1 MRCQQAK
8 YFCMKK
14 KLSKLKLFLWVTLI
28 LSGSLVFIWT
38 SLPSFLESGFR
49 KFARDSGFNLHSII
63 INEITPW
70 GSRVSGLG
78 SDFSEGNLS
87 LQQLDLRYDPT
98 QLVKGQL
105 RAVSLT
111 SPSVEI
117 DLDALLDRLGEV
129 KHANT
134 NHNDLRIQIDELLN
148 NPPVQYLRFRDLDV
162 SLNRVDTI
170 ARSHWDIEGDFHPR
184 LAQLR
189 IDGNLTGLPWQ
200 GDLTLVQEGSDLFLG
215 ASLQFSDLST
225 MLKSVK
231 TVSELFDEENSMNF
245 EKWLEIEKGVA
256 KARWTGRL
264 EDDGIMDQFLELNA
278 TELIC
283 RAMGL
288 TLQVP
293 QAILFVTPRNS
304 GRIEANFYANL
315 NWGEN
320 LEMRGL
326 KLAGSIE
333 EGQPNLSIRVQRLRT
348 QGVLP
353 QAELFGLVVDGI
365 EFAENEMGELLGVRK
380 ASLRFSSLHLEEGMY
395 NLYDGE
401 IDIEWLGED
410 RFQIELRKGNG
421 SVPTLGLNLQDIR
434 FSGEIALDS
443 LPKLS
448 AKQRFSVDEIFLGE
462 DQKIDDFSIEF
473 KSDSLERFELSE
485 LKMLANDFQFSLS
498 PANLIIEL
506 PESSPGRLDLSF
518 LDSELSFDDFSD
530 LFVKKIQGN
539 IKFNGLDPLDTNGS
553 QSIRFDLHA
562 GEQVLESGQI
572 KFEVFPSGEKVIKEL
587 EIHAL
592 GGTLALEETKLI
604 EGFEDFELKVL
615 ATGLDAQQIINCF
628 EDLDARMEG
637 NLSGLLT
644 IRNDPSLGWDFYG
657 GSLSLDSSETAKL
670 FLNTH
675 GMLTEGLDHESSE
688 YKNMYLLERALEDL
702 NLYGLNIMFKLLDAG
717 ERVVEMNVR
726 GESEVDGKNISVEY
740 RPKIMG
746 GLDALLQ
753 QADLSKWGGVP

>member
-1 MRCQQAK
+1 
-8 YFCMKK
+8 
-14 KLSKLKLFLWVTLI
+14 
-28 LSGSLVFIWT
+28 
-38 SLPSFLESGFR
+38 
-49 KFARDSGFNLHSII
+49 
-63 INEITPW
+63 
-70 GSRVSGLG
+70 
-78 SDFSEGNLS
+78 
-87 LQQLDLRYDPT
+87 
-98 QLVKGQL
+98 L

-111 SPSVEI
+111 SPLLEI
-117 DLDALLDRLGEV
+117 DIDAILERLEGIEN
-129 KHANT
+129 ANT
-134 NHNDLRIQIDELLN
+134 DSKIQADELLS
-148 NPPVQYLRFRDLDV
+148 NPPVQHLRFRDLEL
-162 SLNRVDTI
+162 SFNRVDTI
-170 ARSHWDIEGDFHPR
+170 ARSQWDIEGDFHPG

-189 IDGNLTGLPWQ
+189 LDGNLTGLPWQ

-215 ASLQFSDLST
+215 ASLQFSDLS
-225 MLKSVK
+225 KIFNSVK
-231 TVSELFDEENSMNF
+231 TVSELFDDENSVNF

-256 KARWTGRL
+256 RARWTGRL
-264 EDDGIMDQFLELNA
+264 ENDGIMDQFIELNA
-278 TELIC
+278 TELVC

-288 TLQVP
+288 TLQIP
-293 QAILFVTPRNS
+293 QAILFVTPHIS
-304 GRIEANFYANL
+304 GRTEANFYANL

-320 LEMRGL
+320 LEVRGL
-326 KLAGSIE
+326 KLAGSLVD
-333 EGQPNLSIRVQRLRT
+333 GQPNLNVRVQRLRT

-365 EFAENEMGELLGVRK
+365 EFAENEMGEFLGVRK

-421 SVPTLGLNLQDIR
+421 SVPTLGLNLQGMR

-443 LPKLS
+443 LPRLS
-448 AKQRFSVDEIFLGE
+448 AEQRFSVDEIFLGE

-485 LKMLANDFQFSLS
+485 LNMLVNDFQFSLS
-498 PANLIIEL
+498 PANLIIEI
-506 PESSPGRLDLSF
+506 PESSQGRLDLSF
-518 LDSELSFDDFSD
+518 LDAELKFDDFSG
-530 LFVKKIQGN
+530 LALKKIQGN
-539 IKFNGLDPLDTNGS
+539 IKFNSLDPLDTNGS
-553 QSIRFDLHA
+553 QSVRFDLNA

-572 KFEVFPSGEKVIKEL
+572 KFEVLPNGEQVIKEL
-587 EIHAL
+587 EIHAF

-615 ATGLDAQQIINCF
+615 AKGLDAQQIISCF

-637 NLSGLLT
+637 NLSGILT

-675 GMLTEGLDHESSE
+675 GMLTEGLDDESSE

-702 NLYGLNIMFKLLDAG
+702 NLNGLNIMFKLLDAG
-717 ERVVEMNVR
+717 ERIVEMNVR
-726 GESEVDGKNISVEY
+726 GESEVDGKDISVEY

-753 QADLSKWGGVP
+753 QADLSKWGVEP

>member
-1 MRCQQAK
+1 M
-8 YFCMKK
+8 
-14 KLSKLKLFLWVTLI
+14 
-28 LSGSLVFIWT
+28 VFVLT
-38 SLPSFLESGFR
+38 SLPSFLESGIR
-49 KFARDSGFNLHSII
+49 KFARDSGINLHSII
-63 INEITPW
+63 IDEITPW
-70 GSRVSGLG
+70 SSRVSGLS
-78 SDFSEGNLS
+78 SDFQEGKFS

-98 QLVKGQL
+98 QLAQGQL

-111 SPSVEI
+111 SPLLELDI
-117 DLDALLDRLGEV
+117 DAILERLEGIEN
-129 KHANT
+129 ANT
-134 NHNDLRIQIDELLN
+134 DSKIQADELLS
-148 NPPVQYLRFRDLDV
+148 NPPVQHLRFRDLEL
-162 SLNRVDTI
+162 SFNRVDTI
-170 ARSHWDIEGDFHPR
+170 ALSQWDIEGDFHPG

-189 IDGNLTGLPWQ
+189 LDGNLTGLPWQ

-215 ASLQFSDLST
+215 ASLQFSDLS
-225 MLKSVK
+225 KIFNSVK
-231 TVSELFDEENSMNF
+231 TVSELFDDENSVNF
-245 EKWLEIEKGVA
+245 EKWLEIEQGVA
-256 KARWTGRL
+256 RARWTGRL
-264 EDDGIMDQFLELNA
+264 ENDGIMDQFIELNA
-278 TELIC
+278 TELVC

-288 TLQVP
+288 TLQIP
-293 QAILFVTPRNS
+293 QAILFVTPHIS
-304 GRIEANFYANL
+304 GRTEANFYANL

-320 LEMRGL
+320 LEVRGL
-326 KLAGSIE
+326 KLAGSLVD
-333 EGQPNLSIRVQRLRT
+333 GQPNLNVRVQRLRT

-365 EFAENEMGELLGVRK
+365 EFAENEMGEFLGVRK

-421 SVPTLGLNLQDIR
+421 SVPTLGLNLQGMR

-443 LPKLS
+443 LPRLS
-448 AKQRFSVDEIFLGE
+448 AEQRFSVDEIFLGE

-485 LKMLANDFQFSLS
+485 LNMLVNDFQFSLS
-498 PANLIIEL
+498 PANLIIEI
-506 PESSPGRLDLSF
+506 PESSQGRLDLSF
-518 LDSELSFDDFSD
+518 LDAELKFDDFSD
-530 LFVKKIQGN
+530 LALKKIQGN
-539 IKFNGLDPLDTNGS
+539 IKFNSLDPLDTNGS
-553 QSIRFDLHA
+553 QSVRFDLNA

-572 KFEVFPSGEKVIKEL
+572 KFEVLPNGEQVIKEL
-587 EIHAL
+587 EIHAF

-615 ATGLDAQQIINCF
+615 AKGLDAQQIISCF

-637 NLSGLLT
+637 NLSGILT
-644 IRNDPSLGWDFYG
+644 IRKDPSLGWDFYG

-675 GMLTEGLDHESSE
+675 GMLTEGLDDESSE

-702 NLYGLNIMFKLLDAG
+702 NLNGLNIMFKLLDAG
-717 ERVVEMNVR
+717 ERIVEMNVR
-726 GESEVDGKNISVEY
+726 GESEVDGKDISVEY

-753 QADLSKWGGVP
+753 QADLSKWGVEP

>member
-1 MRCQQAK
+1 
-8 YFCMKK
+8 MKK
-14 KLSKLKLFLWVTLI
+14 RVSKLKLFLWVTLI
-28 LSGSLVFIWT
+28 LSGSLVFVLT
-38 SLPSFLESGFR
+38 SLPSFLESGIR
-49 KFARDSGFNLHSII
+49 KFARDSGINLHSII
-63 INEITPW
+63 IDEITPW
-70 GSRVSGLG
+70 SSRVSGLS
-78 SDFSEGNLS
+78 SDFQEGKFS

-98 QLVKGQL
+98 QLAQGQL

-111 SPSVEI
+111 SPLLEI
-117 DLDALLDRLGEV
+117 DIDAILERLEGIEN
-129 KHANT
+129 ANT
-134 NHNDLRIQIDELLN
+134 DSKIQADELLS
-148 NPPVQYLRFRDLDV
+148 NPPVQHLRFRDLEL
-162 SLNRVDTI
+162 SFNRVDTI
-170 ARSHWDIEGDFHPR
+170 ARSQWDIEGDFHPG

-189 IDGNLTGLPWQ
+189 LDGNLTGLPWQ

-215 ASLQFSDLST
+215 ASLQFSDLS
-225 MLKSVK
+225 KIFNSVK
-231 TVSELFDEENSMNF
+231 TVSELFDDENSVNF
-245 EKWLEIEKGVA
+245 EKWLEIEQGVA
-256 KARWTGRL
+256 RARWTGRL
-264 EDDGIMDQFLELNA
+264 ENDGIMDQFIELNA
-278 TELIC
+278 TELVC

-288 TLQVP
+288 TLQIP
-293 QAILFVTPRNS
+293 QAILFVTPHIS
-304 GRIEANFYANL
+304 GRTEANFYANL

-320 LEMRGL
+320 LEVRGL
-326 KLAGSIE
+326 KLAGSLVD
-333 EGQPNLSIRVQRLRT
+333 GQPNLNVRVQRLRT

-365 EFAENEMGELLGVRK
+365 EFAENEMGEFLGVRK

-421 SVPTLGLNLQDIR
+421 SVPTLGLNLQGMR

-443 LPKLS
+443 LPRLS
-448 AKQRFSVDEIFLGE
+448 AEQRFSVDEIFLGE

-485 LKMLANDFQFSLS
+485 LNMLVNDFQFSLS
-498 PANLIIEL
+498 PANLIIEI
-506 PESSPGRLDLSF
+506 PESSQGRLDLSF
-518 LDSELSFDDFSD
+518 LDAELKFDDFSD
-530 LFVKKIQGN
+530 LALKKIQGN
-539 IKFNGLDPLDTNGS
+539 IKFNSLDPLDTNGS
-553 QSIRFDLHA
+553 QSVRFDLHA

-572 KFEVFPSGEKVIKEL
+572 KFEVLPNGEQVIKEL
-587 EIHAL
+587 EIHAF

-615 ATGLDAQQIINCF
+615 AKGLDAQQIISCF

-637 NLSGLLT
+637 NLSGILT

-657 GSLSLDSSETAKL
+657 GSLSLDSSERAKL

-675 GMLTEGLDHESSE
+675 GMLTEGLDDESSE

-702 NLYGLNIMFKLLDAG
+702 NLNGLNIMFKLLDAG
-717 ERVVEMNVR
+717 ERIVEMNVR
-726 GESEVDGKNISVEY
+726 GESEVDGKDISVEY

-753 QADLSKWGGVP
+753 QADLSKWGVEP

>member
-1 MRCQQAK
+1 
-8 YFCMKK
+8 MKK
-14 KLSKLKLFLWVTLI
+14 RVSKLKLFLWVTLI
-28 LSGSLVFIWT
+28 LSGSLVFVLT
-38 SLPSFLESGFR
+38 SLPSFLESGIR
-49 KFARDSGFNLHSII
+49 KFARDSGINLHSII
-63 INEITPW
+63 IDEITPW
-70 GSRVSGLG
+70 SSRVSGLS
-78 SDFSEGNLS
+78 SDFQEGKFS

-98 QLVKGQL
+98 QLAQGQL

-111 SPSVEI
+111 SPLLEI
-117 DLDALLDRLGEV
+117 DIDAILERLEGIEN
-129 KHANT
+129 ANT
-134 NHNDLRIQIDELLN
+134 DSKIQADELLS
-148 NPPVQYLRFRDLDV
+148 NPPVQHLRFRDLEL
-162 SLNRVDTI
+162 SFNRVDTI
-170 ARSHWDIEGDFHPR
+170 ALSQWDIEGDFHPG

-189 IDGNLTGLPWQ
+189 LDGNLTGLPWQ

-215 ASLQFSDLST
+215 ASLQFSDLSKI
-225 MLKSVK
+225 LNSVK
-231 TVSELFDEENSMNF
+231 TVSELFDDENSVNF
-245 EKWLEIEKGVA
+245 EKWLEIEQGVA
-256 KARWTGRL
+256 RARWTGRL
-264 EDDGIMDQFLELNA
+264 ENDGIMDQFIELNA
-278 TELIC
+278 TELVC

-288 TLQVP
+288 TLQIP
-293 QAILFVTPRNS
+293 QAILFVTPHIS
-304 GRIEANFYANL
+304 GRTEANFYANL

-320 LEMRGL
+320 LEVRGL
-326 KLAGSIE
+326 KLAGSLVD
-333 EGQPNLSIRVQRLRT
+333 GQPNLNVRVQRLRT

-365 EFAENEMGELLGVRK
+365 EFAENEMGEFLGVRK

-421 SVPTLGLNLQDIR
+421 SVPTLGLNLQGMR

-443 LPKLS
+443 LPRLS
-448 AKQRFSVDEIFLGE
+448 AEQRFSVDEIFLGE

-485 LKMLANDFQFSLS
+485 LNMLVNDFQFSLS
-498 PANLIIEL
+498 PANLIIEI
-506 PESSPGRLDLSF
+506 PESSQGRLDLSF
-518 LDSELSFDDFSD
+518 LDAELKFDDFSD
-530 LFVKKIQGN
+530 LALKKIQGN
-539 IKFNGLDPLDTNGS
+539 IKFNSLDPLDTNGS
-553 QSIRFDLHA
+553 QSVRFDLNA

-572 KFEVFPSGEKVIKEL
+572 KFEVLPNGEQVIKEL
-587 EIHAL
+587 EIHAF

-615 ATGLDAQQIINCF
+615 AKGLDAQQIINCF

-637 NLSGLLT
+637 NLSGILT
-644 IRNDPSLGWDFYG
+644 IRKDPSLGWDFYG

-675 GMLTEGLDHESSE
+675 GMLTEGLDDESSE

-702 NLYGLNIMFKLLDAG
+702 NLNGLNIMFKLLDAG
-717 ERVVEMNVR
+717 ERIVEMNVR
-726 GESEVDGKNISVEY
+726 GESEVDGKDISVEY

-753 QADLSKWGGVP
+753 QADLSKWGVEP

>member
-1 MRCQQAK
+1 
-8 YFCMKK
+8 MKK
-14 KLSKLKLFLWVTLI
+14 RVSKLKLFLWVTLI
-28 LSGSLVFIWT
+28 LSGSLVFVLT
-38 SLPSFLESGFR
+38 SLPSFLESGIR
-49 KFARDSGFNLHSII
+49 KFARDSGINLHSII
-63 INEITPW
+63 IDEITPW
-70 GSRVSGLG
+70 SSRVSGLS
-78 SDFSEGNLS
+78 SDFQEGKFS

-98 QLVKGQL
+98 QLAQGQL

-111 SPSVEI
+111 SPLLELDI
-117 DLDALLDRLGEV
+117 DAILERLEGIEN
-129 KHANT
+129 ANS
-134 NHNDLRIQIDELLN
+134 DSKIQADELLS
-148 NPPVQYLRFRDLDV
+148 NPPVQHLRFRDLEL
-162 SLNRVDTI
+162 SFNRVDTI
-170 ARSHWDIEGDFHPR
+170 ALSQWDIEGDFHPG

-189 IDGNLTGLPWQ
+189 LDGNLTGLPWQ

-215 ASLQFSDLST
+215 ASLQFSDLS
-225 MLKSVK
+225 KIFNSVK
-231 TVSELFDEENSMNF
+231 TVSELFDDENSVNF
-245 EKWLEIEKGVA
+245 EKWLEIEQGVA
-256 KARWTGRL
+256 RARWTGRL
-264 EDDGIMDQFLELNA
+264 ENDGIMDQFIELNA
-278 TELIC
+278 TELVC

-288 TLQVP
+288 TLQIP
-293 QAILFVTPRNS
+293 QAILFVTPHIS
-304 GRIEANFYANL
+304 GRTEANFYANL

-320 LEMRGL
+320 LEVRGL
-326 KLAGSIE
+326 KLAGSLVD
-333 EGQPNLSIRVQRLRT
+333 GQPNLNVRVQRLRT

-365 EFAENEMGELLGVRK
+365 EFAENEMGEFLGVRK

-421 SVPTLGLNLQDIR
+421 SVPTLGLNLQGMR

-443 LPKLS
+443 LPRLS
-448 AKQRFSVDEIFLGE
+448 AEQRFSVDEIFLGE

-485 LKMLANDFQFSLS
+485 LNMLVNDFQFSLS
-498 PANLIIEL
+498 PANLIIEI
-506 PESSPGRLDLSF
+506 PESSQGRLDLSF
-518 LDSELSFDDFSD
+518 LDAELKFDDFSD
-530 LFVKKIQGN
+530 LALKKIQGN
-539 IKFNGLDPLDTNGS
+539 IKFNSLDPLDTNGS
-553 QSIRFDLHA
+553 QSVRFDLHA

-572 KFEVFPSGEKVIKEL
+572 KFEVLPNGEQVIKEL
-587 EIHAL
+587 EIHAF

-615 ATGLDAQQIINCF
+615 AKGLDAQQIISCF

-637 NLSGLLT
+637 NLSGILT
-644 IRNDPSLGWDFYG
+644 IRKDPSLGWDFYG

-675 GMLTEGLDHESSE
+675 GMLTEGLDDESSE

-702 NLYGLNIMFKLLDAG
+702 NLNGLNIMFKLLDAG
-717 ERVVEMNVR
+717 ERIVEMNVR
-726 GESEVDGKNISVEY
+726 GESEVDGKDISVEY

-753 QADLSKWGGVP
+753 QADLSKWGVEP

>member
-1 MRCQQAK
+1 
-8 YFCMKK
+8 MKK
-14 KLSKLKLFLWVTLI
+14 RVSKLKLFLWVTLI
-28 LSGSLVFIWT
+28 LSGSLVFVLT
-38 SLPSFLESGFR
+38 SLPSFLESGIR
-49 KFARDSGFNLHSII
+49 KFARDSGINLHSII
-63 INEITPW
+63 IDEITPW
-70 GSRVSGLG
+70 SSRVSGLS
-78 SDFSEGNLS
+78 SDFQEGKFS

-98 QLVKGQL
+98 QLAQGQL

-111 SPSVEI
+111 SPLLEI
-117 DLDALLDRLGEV
+117 DIDAILERLEGIEN
-129 KHANT
+129 ANT
-134 NHNDLRIQIDELLN
+134 DSKIQADELLS
-148 NPPVQYLRFRDLDV
+148 NPPVQHLRFRDLEL
-162 SLNRVDTI
+162 SFNRVDTI
-170 ARSHWDIEGDFHPR
+170 ARSQWDIEGDFHPG

-189 IDGNLTGLPWQ
+189 LDGNLTGLPWQ

-215 ASLQFSDLST
+215 ASLQFSDLS
-225 MLKSVK
+225 KIFNSVK
-231 TVSELFDEENSMNF
+231 TVSELFDDENSVNF
-245 EKWLEIEKGVA
+245 EKWLEIEQGVA
-256 KARWTGRL
+256 RARWTGRL
-264 EDDGIMDQFLELNA
+264 ENDGIMDQFIELNA
-278 TELIC
+278 TELVC

-288 TLQVP
+288 TLQIP
-293 QAILFVTPRNS
+293 QAILFVTPHIS
-304 GRIEANFYANL
+304 GRTEANFYANL

-320 LEMRGL
+320 LEVRGL
-326 KLAGSIE
+326 KLAGSLVD
-333 EGQPNLSIRVQRLRT
+333 GQPNLNVRVQRLRT

-365 EFAENEMGELLGVRK
+365 EFAENEMGEFLGVRK

-421 SVPTLGLNLQDIR
+421 SVPTLGLNLQGMR

-443 LPKLS
+443 LPRLS
-448 AKQRFSVDEIFLGE
+448 AEQRFSVDEIFLGE

-485 LKMLANDFQFSLS
+485 LNMLVNDFQFSLS
-498 PANLIIEL
+498 PANLIIEI
-506 PESSPGRLDLSF
+506 PESSQGRLDLSF
-518 LDSELSFDDFSD
+518 LDAELKFDDFSD
-530 LFVKKIQGN
+530 LALKKIQGN
-539 IKFNGLDPLDTNGS
+539 IKFNSLDPLDTNGS
-553 QSIRFDLHA
+553 QSVRFDLNA

-572 KFEVFPSGEKVIKEL
+572 KFEVLPNGEQVIKEL
-587 EIHAL
+587 EIHAF

-615 ATGLDAQQIINCF
+615 AKGLDAQQIISCF

-637 NLSGLLT
+637 NLSGILT
-644 IRNDPSLGWDFYG
+644 IRKDPSLGWDFYG

-675 GMLTEGLDHESSE
+675 GMLTEGLDDESSE

-702 NLYGLNIMFKLLDAG
+702 NLNGLNIMFKLLDAG

-726 GESEVDGKNISVEY
+726 GESEVDGKDISVEY

-753 QADLSKWGGVP
+753 QADLSKWGVEP

>member
-1 MRCQQAK
+1 
-8 YFCMKK
+8 MKK
-14 KLSKLKLFLWVTLI
+14 RVSKLKLFLWVTLI
-28 LSGSLVFIWT
+28 LSGSLVFVLT
-38 SLPSFLESGFR
+38 SLPSFLESGIR
-49 KFARDSGFNLHSII
+49 KFARDSGINLHSII
-63 INEITPW
+63 IDEITPW
-70 GSRVSGLG
+70 SSRVSGLS
-78 SDFSEGNLS
+78 SDFQEGKFS
-87 LQQLDLRYDPT
+87 LQQLDLRYEPT
-98 QLVKGQL
+98 QLAQGQL

-111 SPSVEI
+111 SPLVEI
-117 DLDALLDRLGEV
+117 DIDAILERLEGIEN
-129 KHANT
+129 ANT
-134 NHNDLRIQIDELLN
+134 DSKIQADELLS
-148 NPPVQYLRFRDLDV
+148 NPPVQHLRFRDLEL
-162 SLNRVDTI
+162 SFNRVDTI
-170 ARSHWDIEGDFHPR
+170 ARSQWDIEGDFHPG

-189 IDGNLTGLPWQ
+189 LDGNLTGLPWQ

-215 ASLQFSDLST
+215 ASLQFSDLSKI
-225 MLKSVK
+225 LNSVK
-231 TVSELFDEENSMNF
+231 TVSELYYDENSVNF

-256 KARWTGRL
+256 RARWTGRL
-264 EDDGIMDQFLELNA
+264 ENDGIMDQFIELNA
-278 TELIC
+278 TELVC

-288 TLQVP
+288 TLQIP
-293 QAILFVTPRNS
+293 QAILFVTPHIS
-304 GRIEANFYANL
+304 GRTEANFYANL

-320 LEMRGL
+320 LEVRGL
-326 KLAGSIE
+326 KLAGSLVD
-333 EGQPNLSIRVQRLRT
+333 GQPNLNVRVQRLRT

-365 EFAENEMGELLGVRK
+365 EFAENEMGEFLGVRK

-421 SVPTLGLNLQDIR
+421 SVPTLGLNLQGMR

-443 LPKLS
+443 LPRLS
-448 AKQRFSVDEIFLGE
+448 ADQRFSVDEIFLGE

-485 LKMLANDFQFSLS
+485 LNLLVNDFQFSLC
-498 PANLIIEL
+498 PANLIMEI
-506 PESSPGRLDLSF
+506 PESSQGRLDLSF
-518 LDSELSFDDFSD
+518 LDAELKFDDFSG
-530 LFVKKIQGN
+530 LALKKIQGN
-539 IKFNGLDPLDTNGS
+539 IKFNSLDPLDTNGS
-553 QSIRFDLHA
+553 QSVRFDLNA

-572 KFEVFPSGEKVIKEL
+572 KFEVLPNGEQVIKEL
-587 EIHAL
+587 EIHAF

-615 ATGLDAQQIINCF
+615 AKGLDAQQIINCF

-637 NLSGLLT
+637 NLSGILT

-657 GSLSLDSSETAKL
+657 GSLSLDSSERAKL

-675 GMLTEGLDHESSE
+675 GMLTEGLDDESSE

-702 NLYGLNIMFKLLDAG
+702 NLNGLNIMFKLLDAG

-726 GESEVDGKNISVEY
+726 GESEVDGKDISVEY

-753 QADLSKWGGVP
+753 QADLSKWGVEP

>member
-1 MRCQQAK
+1 
-8 YFCMKK
+8 MKK
-14 KLSKLKLFLWVTLI
+14 RVSKLKLFLWVTLI
-28 LSGSLVFIWT
+28 LSGSLVFVLT
-38 SLPSFLESGFR
+38 SLPSFLESGIR
-49 KFARDSGFNLHSII
+49 KFARDSGINLHSII
-63 INEITPW
+63 IDEITPW
-70 GSRVSGLG
+70 SSRVSGLS
-78 SDFSEGNLS
+78 SDFQEGKFS

-98 QLVKGQL
+98 QLAQGQL

-111 SPSVEI
+111 SPLLELDI
-117 DLDALLDRLGEV
+117 DAILERLEGIEN
-129 KHANT
+129 ANT
-134 NHNDLRIQIDELLN
+134 DSKIQADELLS
-148 NPPVQYLRFRDLDV
+148 NPPVQHLRFRDLEL
-162 SLNRVDTI
+162 SFNRVDTI
-170 ARSHWDIEGDFHPR
+170 ALSQWDIEGDFHPG

-189 IDGNLTGLPWQ
+189 LDGNLTGLPWQ

-215 ASLQFSDLST
+215 ASLQFSDLS
-225 MLKSVK
+225 KIFNSVK
-231 TVSELFDEENSMNF
+231 TVSELFDDENSVNF

-256 KARWTGRL
+256 RARWTGRL
-264 EDDGIMDQFLELNA
+264 ENDGIMDQFIELNA
-278 TELIC
+278 TELVC

-288 TLQVP
+288 TLQIP
-293 QAILFVTPRNS
+293 QAILFVTPHIS
-304 GRIEANFYANL
+304 GRTEANFYANL

-320 LEMRGL
+320 LEVRGL
-326 KLAGSIE
+326 KLAGSLVD
-333 EGQPNLSIRVQRLRT
+333 GQPNLNVRVQRLRT

-365 EFAENEMGELLGVRK
+365 EFAENEMGEFLGVRK

-421 SVPTLGLNLQDIR
+421 SVPTLGLNLQGMR

-443 LPKLS
+443 LPRLS
-448 AKQRFSVDEIFLGE
+448 AEQRFSVDEIFLGE

-485 LKMLANDFQFSLS
+485 LNMLVNDFQFSLS
-498 PANLIIEL
+498 PANLIIEI
-506 PESSPGRLDLSF
+506 PESSQGRLDLSF
-518 LDSELSFDDFSD
+518 LDAELKFDDFSD
-530 LFVKKIQGN
+530 LALKKIQGN
-539 IKFNGLDPLDTNGS
+539 IKFNSLDPLDTNGS
-553 QSIRFDLHA
+553 QSVRFDLNA

-572 KFEVFPSGEKVIKEL
+572 KFEVLPNGEQVIKEL
-587 EIHAL
+587 EIHAF

-615 ATGLDAQQIINCF
+615 AKGLDAQQIISCF

-637 NLSGLLT
+637 NLSGILT
-644 IRNDPSLGWDFYG
+644 IRKDPSLGWDFYG

-675 GMLTEGLDHESSE
+675 GMLTEGLDDESSE

-702 NLYGLNIMFKLLDAG
+702 NLNGLNIMFKLLDAG
-717 ERVVEMNVR
+717 ERIVEMNVR
-726 GESEVDGKNISVEY
+726 GESEVDGKDISVEY

-753 QADLSKWGGVP
+753 QADLSKWGVEP

>member
-1 MRCQQAK
+1 
-8 YFCMKK
+8 MKK
-14 KLSKLKLFLWVTLI
+14 RVSKLKLFLWVTLI
-28 LSGSLVFIWT
+28 LSGSLVFVLT
-38 SLPSFLESGFR
+38 SLPSFLESGIR
-49 KFARDSGFNLHSII
+49 KFARDSGINLHSII
-63 INEITPW
+63 IDEITPW
-70 GSRVSGLG
+70 SSRVSGLS
-78 SDFSEGNLS
+78 SDFQEGKFS

-98 QLVKGQL
+98 QLAQGQL

-111 SPSVEI
+111 SPLLEI
-117 DLDALLDRLGEV
+117 DIDAILERLEGIEN
-129 KHANT
+129 ANT
-134 NHNDLRIQIDELLN
+134 DSKIQADELLS
-148 NPPVQYLRFRDLDV
+148 NPPVQHLRFRDLEL
-162 SLNRVDTI
+162 SFNRVDTI
-170 ARSHWDIEGDFHPR
+170 ARSQWDIEGDFHPG

-189 IDGNLTGLPWQ
+189 LDGNLTGLPWQ

-215 ASLQFSDLST
+215 ASLQFSDLS
-225 MLKSVK
+225 KIFNSVK
-231 TVSELFDEENSMNF
+231 TVSELFDDENSVNF
-245 EKWLEIEKGVA
+245 EKWLEIEQGVA
-256 KARWTGRL
+256 RARWTGRL
-264 EDDGIMDQFLELNA
+264 ENDGIMDQFIELNA
-278 TELIC
+278 TELVC

-288 TLQVP
+288 TLQIP
-293 QAILFVTPRNS
+293 QAILFVTPHIS
-304 GRIEANFYANL
+304 GRTEANFYANL

-320 LEMRGL
+320 LEVRGL
-326 KLAGSIE
+326 KLAGSLVD
-333 EGQPNLSIRVQRLRT
+333 GQPNLNVRVQRLRT

-365 EFAENEMGELLGVRK
+365 EFAENEMGEFLGVRK

-421 SVPTLGLNLQDIR
+421 SVPTLGLNLQGMR

-443 LPKLS
+443 LPRLS
-448 AKQRFSVDEIFLGE
+448 AEQRFSVDEIFLGE

-485 LKMLANDFQFSLS
+485 LNMLVNDFQFSLS
-498 PANLIIEL
+498 PANLIIEI
-506 PESSPGRLDLSF
+506 PESSQGRLDLSF
-518 LDSELSFDDFSD
+518 LDAELKFDDFSD
-530 LFVKKIQGN
+530 LALKKIQGN
-539 IKFNGLDPLDTNGS
+539 IKFNSLDPLDTNGS
-553 QSIRFDLHA
+553 QSVRFDLNA

-572 KFEVFPSGEKVIKEL
+572 KFEVLPNGEQVIKEL
-587 EIHAL
+587 EIHAF

-615 ATGLDAQQIINCF
+615 AKGLDAQQIISCF

-637 NLSGLLT
+637 NLSGILT

-657 GSLSLDSSETAKL
+657 GSLSLDSSERAKL

-675 GMLTEGLDHESSE
+675 GMLTEGLDDESSE

-702 NLYGLNIMFKLLDAG
+702 NLNGLNIMFKLLDAG
-717 ERVVEMNVR
+717 ERIVEMNVR
-726 GESEVDGKNISVEY
+726 GESEVDGKDISVEY

-753 QADLSKWGGVP
+753 QADLSKWGVEP

>member
-1 MRCQQAK
+1 
-8 YFCMKK
+8 MKK
-14 KLSKLKLFLWVTLI
+14 RVSKLKLFLWVTLI
-28 LSGSLVFIWT
+28 LSGSLVFVLT
-38 SLPSFLESGFR
+38 SLPSFLESGIR
-49 KFARDSGFNLHSII
+49 KFARDSGINLHSII
-63 INEITPW
+63 IDEITPW
-70 GSRVSGLG
+70 SSRVSGLS
-78 SDFSEGNLS
+78 SDFQEGKFS

-98 QLVKGQL
+98 QLAQGQL

-111 SPSVEI
+111 SPLLELDI
-117 DLDALLDRLGEV
+117 DAILERLEGIEN
-129 KHANT
+129 ANT
-134 NHNDLRIQIDELLN
+134 DSKIQADELLS
-148 NPPVQYLRFRDLDV
+148 NPPVQHLRFRDLEL
-162 SLNRVDTI
+162 SFNRVDTI
-170 ARSHWDIEGDFHPR
+170 ARSQWDIEGDFHPG

-189 IDGNLTGLPWQ
+189 LDGNLTGLPWQ

-215 ASLQFSDLST
+215 ASLQFSDLSKI
-225 MLKSVK
+225 LNSVK
-231 TVSELFDEENSMNF
+231 TVSELFDDENSVNF
-245 EKWLEIEKGVA
+245 EKWLEIEQGVA
-256 KARWTGRL
+256 RARWTGRL
-264 EDDGIMDQFLELNA
+264 ENDGIMDQFIELNA
-278 TELIC
+278 TELVC

-288 TLQVP
+288 TLQIP
-293 QAILFVTPRNS
+293 QAILFVTPHIS
-304 GRIEANFYANL
+304 GRTEANFYANL

-320 LEMRGL
+320 LEVRGL
-326 KLAGSIE
+326 KLAGSLVD
-333 EGQPNLSIRVQRLRT
+333 GQPNLNVRVQRLRT

-365 EFAENEMGELLGVRK
+365 EFAENEMGEFLGVRK

-421 SVPTLGLNLQDIR
+421 SVPTLGLNLQGMR

-443 LPKLS
+443 LPRLS
-448 AKQRFSVDEIFLGE
+448 AEQRFSVDEIFLGE

-485 LKMLANDFQFSLS
+485 LNMLVNDFQFSLS
-498 PANLIIEL
+498 PANLIIEI
-506 PESSPGRLDLSF
+506 PESSQGRLDLSF
-518 LDSELSFDDFSD
+518 LDAELKFDDFSG
-530 LFVKKIQGN
+530 LALKKIQGN
-539 IKFNGLDPLDTNGS
+539 IKFNSLDPLDTNGS
-553 QSIRFDLHA
+553 QSVRFDLNA

-572 KFEVFPSGEKVIKEL
+572 KFEVLPNGEQVIKEL
-587 EIHAL
+587 EIHAF

-615 ATGLDAQQIINCF
+615 AKGLDAQQIISCF

-637 NLSGLLT
+637 NLSGILT
-644 IRNDPSLGWDFYG
+644 IRKDPSLGWDFYG

-675 GMLTEGLDHESSE
+675 GMLTEGLDDESSE

-702 NLYGLNIMFKLLDAG
+702 NLNGLNIMFKLLDAG
-717 ERVVEMNVR
+717 ERIVEMNVR
-726 GESEVDGKNISVEY
+726 GESEVDGKDISVEY

-753 QADLSKWGGVP
+753 QADLSKWGVEP

>member
-1 MRCQQAK
+1 
-8 YFCMKK
+8 MKK
-14 KLSKLKLFLWVTLI
+14 RVSKLKLFLWVTLI
-28 LSGSLVFIWT
+28 LSGSLVFVLT
-38 SLPSFLESGFR
+38 SLPSFLESGIR
-49 KFARDSGFNLHSII
+49 KFARDSGINLHSII
-63 INEITPW
+63 IDEITPW
-70 GSRVSGLG
+70 SSRVSGLS
-78 SDFSEGNLS
+78 SDFQEGKFS

-98 QLVKGQL
+98 QLAQGQL

-111 SPSVEI
+111 SPLLEI
-117 DLDALLDRLGEV
+117 DIDAILERLEGIEN
-129 KHANT
+129 ANT
-134 NHNDLRIQIDELLN
+134 DSKIQADELLS
-148 NPPVQYLRFRDLDV
+148 NPPVQHLRFRDLEL
-162 SLNRVDTI
+162 SFNRVDTI
-170 ARSHWDIEGDFHPR
+170 ARSQWDIEGDFHPG

-189 IDGNLTGLPWQ
+189 LDGNLTGLPWQ

-215 ASLQFSDLST
+215 ASLQFSDLSKI
-225 MLKSVK
+225 LNSVK
-231 TVSELFDEENSMNF
+231 TVSELYYDENSVNF

-256 KARWTGRL
+256 RARWTGRL
-264 EDDGIMDQFLELNA
+264 ENDGIMDQFIELNA
-278 TELIC
+278 TELVC

-288 TLQVP
+288 TLQIP
-293 QAILFVTPRNS
+293 QAILFVTPHIS
-304 GRIEANFYANL
+304 GRTEANFYANL

-320 LEMRGL
+320 LEVRGL
-326 KLAGSIE
+326 KLAGSLVD
-333 EGQPNLSIRVQRLRT
+333 GQPNLNVRVQRLRT

-365 EFAENEMGELLGVRK
+365 EFAENEMGEFLGVRK

-421 SVPTLGLNLQDIR
+421 SVPTLGLNLQGMR

-443 LPKLS
+443 LPRLS
-448 AKQRFSVDEIFLGE
+448 AEQRFSVDEIFLGE

-485 LKMLANDFQFSLS
+485 LNMLVNDFQFSLS
-498 PANLIIEL
+498 PANLIMEI
-506 PESSPGRLDLSF
+506 PESSQGRLDLSF
-518 LDSELSFDDFSD
+518 LDAELKFDDFSG
-530 LFVKKIQGN
+530 LAIKKIQGN
-539 IKFNGLDPLDTNGS
+539 IKFNSLDPLDTNGS
-553 QSIRFDLHA
+553 QSVRFDLHA

-572 KFEVFPSGEKVIKEL
+572 KFEVLPNGEQVIKEL
-587 EIHAL
+587 EIHAF

-615 ATGLDAQQIINCF
+615 AKGLDAQQIINCF

-637 NLSGLLT
+637 NLSGILT

-657 GSLSLDSSETAKL
+657 GSLSLDSSERAKL

-675 GMLTEGLDHESSE
+675 GMLTEGLDDESSE

-702 NLYGLNIMFKLLDAG
+702 NLNGLNIMFKLLDAG

-726 GESEVDGKNISVEY
+726 GESEVDGKDISVEY

-753 QADLSKWGGVP
+753 QADLSKWGVEP

>member
-1 MRCQQAK
+1 
-8 YFCMKK
+8 MKK
-14 KLSKLKLFLWVTLI
+14 RVSKLKLFLWVTLI
-28 LSGSLVFIWT
+28 LSGSLVFVLT
-38 SLPSFLESGFR
+38 SLPSFLESGIR
-49 KFARDSGFNLHSII
+49 KFARDSGINLHSII
-63 INEITPW
+63 IDEITPW
-70 GSRVSGLG
+70 SSRVSGLS
-78 SDFSEGNLS
+78 SDFQEGKFS

-98 QLVKGQL
+98 QLAQGQL

-111 SPSVEI
+111 SPLLEI
-117 DLDALLDRLGEV
+117 DIDAILERLEGIEN
-129 KHANT
+129 ANT
-134 NHNDLRIQIDELLN
+134 DSKIQADELLS
-148 NPPVQYLRFRDLDV
+148 NPPVQHLRFRDLEL
-162 SLNRVDTI
+162 SFNRVDTI
-170 ARSHWDIEGDFHPR
+170 ARSQWDIEGDFHPG

-189 IDGNLTGLPWQ
+189 LDGNLTGLPWQ

-215 ASLQFSDLST
+215 ASLQFSDLS
-225 MLKSVK
+225 KIFNSVK
-231 TVSELFDEENSMNF
+231 TVSELFDDENSVNF
-245 EKWLEIEKGVA
+245 EKWLEIEQGVA
-256 KARWTGRL
+256 RARWTGRL
-264 EDDGIMDQFLELNA
+264 ENDGIMDQFIELNA
-278 TELIC
+278 TELVC

-288 TLQVP
+288 TLQIP
-293 QAILFVTPRNS
+293 QAILFVTPHIS
-304 GRIEANFYANL
+304 GRTEANFYANL

-320 LEMRGL
+320 LEVRGL
-326 KLAGSIE
+326 KLAGSLVD
-333 EGQPNLSIRVQRLRT
+333 GQPNLNVRVQRLRT

-365 EFAENEMGELLGVRK
+365 EFAENEMGEFLGVRK

-421 SVPTLGLNLQDIR
+421 SVPTLGLNLQGMR

-443 LPKLS
+443 LPRLS
-448 AKQRFSVDEIFLGE
+448 AEQRFSVDEIFLGE

-485 LKMLANDFQFSLS
+485 LNMLVNDFQFSLS
-498 PANLIIEL
+498 PANLIIEI
-506 PESSPGRLDLSF
+506 PESSQGRLDLSF
-518 LDSELSFDDFSD
+518 LDAELKFDDFSD
-530 LFVKKIQGN
+530 LALKKIQGN
-539 IKFNGLDPLDTNGS
+539 IKFNSLDPLDTNGS
-553 QSIRFDLHA
+553 QSVRFDLNA

-572 KFEVFPSGEKVIKEL
+572 KFEVLPNGEQVIKEL
-587 EIHAL
+587 EIHAF

-615 ATGLDAQQIINCF
+615 AKGLDAQQIISCF

-637 NLSGLLT
+637 NLSGILT
-644 IRNDPSLGWDFYG
+644 IRKDPSLGWDFYG

-675 GMLTEGLDHESSE
+675 GMLTEGLDDESSE

-702 NLYGLNIMFKLLDAG
+702 NLNGLNIMFKLLDAG
-717 ERVVEMNVR
+717 ERIVEMNVR
-726 GESEVDGKNISVEY
+726 GESEVDGKDISVEY

-753 QADLSKWGGVP
+753 QADLSKWGVEP

>member
-1 MRCQQAK
+1 
-8 YFCMKK
+8 MKK
-14 KLSKLKLFLWVTLI
+14 RVSKLKLFLWVTLI
-28 LSGSLVFIWT
+28 LSGSLVFVLT
-38 SLPSFLESGFR
+38 SLPSFLESGIR
-49 KFARDSGFNLHSII
+49 KFARDSGINLHSII
-63 INEITPW
+63 IDEITPW
-70 GSRVSGLG
+70 SSRVSGLS
-78 SDFSEGNLS
+78 SDFQEGKFS

-98 QLVKGQL
+98 QLAQGQL

-111 SPSVEI
+111 SPLLELDI
-117 DLDALLDRLGEV
+117 DAILERLEGIEN
-129 KHANT
+129 ANT
-134 NHNDLRIQIDELLN
+134 DSKIQADELLS
-148 NPPVQYLRFRDLDV
+148 NPPVQHLRFRDLEL
-162 SLNRVDTI
+162 SFNRVDTI
-170 ARSHWDIEGDFHPR
+170 ARSQWDIEGDFHPG

-189 IDGNLTGLPWQ
+189 LDGNLTGLPWQ

-215 ASLQFSDLST
+215 ASLQFSDLS
-225 MLKSVK
+225 KIFNSVK
-231 TVSELFDEENSMNF
+231 TVSELFDDENSVNF
-245 EKWLEIEKGVA
+245 EKWLEIEQGVA
-256 KARWTGRL
+256 RARWTGRL
-264 EDDGIMDQFLELNA
+264 ENDGIMDQFIELNA
-278 TELIC
+278 TELVC

-288 TLQVP
+288 TLQIP
-293 QAILFVTPRNS
+293 QAILFVTPHIS
-304 GRIEANFYANL
+304 GRTEANFYANL

-320 LEMRGL
+320 LEVRGL
-326 KLAGSIE
+326 KLAGSLVD
-333 EGQPNLSIRVQRLRT
+333 GQPNLNVRVQRLRT

-365 EFAENEMGELLGVRK
+365 EFAENEMGEFLGVRK

-421 SVPTLGLNLQDIR
+421 SVPTLGLNLQGMR

-443 LPKLS
+443 LPRLS
-448 AKQRFSVDEIFLGE
+448 AEQRFSVDEIFLGE

-485 LKMLANDFQFSLS
+485 LNMLVNDFQFSLS
-498 PANLIIEL
+498 PANLIIEI
-506 PESSPGRLDLSF
+506 PESSQGRLDLSF
-518 LDSELSFDDFSD
+518 LDAELKFDDFSD
-530 LFVKKIQGN
+530 LALKKIQGN
-539 IKFNGLDPLDTNGS
+539 IKFNSLDPLDTNGS
-553 QSIRFDLHA
+553 QSVRFDLNA

-572 KFEVFPSGEKVIKEL
+572 KFEVLPNGEQVIKEL
-587 EIHAL
+587 EIHAF

-604 EGFEDFELKVL
+604 EDFELKVL
-615 ATGLDAQQIINCF
+615 AKGLDAQQIISCF

-637 NLSGLLT
+637 NLSGILT
-644 IRNDPSLGWDFYG
+644 IRKDPSLGWDFYG

-675 GMLTEGLDHESSE
+675 GMLTEGLDDESSE

-702 NLYGLNIMFKLLDAG
+702 NLNGLNIMFKLLDAG
-717 ERVVEMNVR
+717 ERIVEMNVR
-726 GESEVDGKNISVEY
+726 GESEVDGKDISVEY

-753 QADLSKWGGVP
+753 QADLSKWGVEP

>member
-1 MRCQQAK
+1 M
-8 YFCMKK
+8 
-14 KLSKLKLFLWVTLI
+14 WVTLI
-28 LSGSLVFIWT
+28 LSGSLVFVLT
-38 SLPSFLESGFR
+38 SLPSFLESGIR
-49 KFARDSGFNLHSII
+49 KFARDSGINLHSII
-63 INEITPW
+63 IDEITPW
-70 GSRVSGLG
+70 SSRVSGLS
-78 SDFSEGNLS
+78 SDFQEGKFS
-87 LQQLDLRYDPT
+87 LQQLDLRYEPT
-98 QLVKGQL
+98 QLAQGQL

-111 SPSVEI
+111 SPLLEI
-117 DLDALLDRLGEV
+117 DIDATLERLEGIEN
-129 KHANT
+129 ANT
-134 NHNDLRIQIDELLN
+134 DSKIQADELLS
-148 NPPVQYLRFRDLDV
+148 NPPVQHLRFRDLEL
-162 SLNRVDTI
+162 SFNRVDTI
-170 ARSHWDIEGDFHPR
+170 ARSQWDIEGDFHPG

-189 IDGNLTGLPWQ
+189 LDGNLTGLPWQ

-215 ASLQFSDLST
+215 ASLQFSDLSKI
-225 MLKSVK
+225 LNSVK
-231 TVSELFDEENSMNF
+231 TVSELFDDENSINF
-245 EKWLEIEKGVA
+245 EKWLEIEQGVA
-256 KARWTGRL
+256 RARWTGRL
-264 EDDGIMDQFLELNA
+264 ENDGIMDQFIELNA
-278 TELIC
+278 TELVC

-288 TLQVP
+288 TLQIP
-293 QAILFVTPRNS
+293 QAILFVTPHIS
-304 GRIEANFYANL
+304 GRTEANFYANL

-320 LEMRGL
+320 LEVRGL
-326 KLAGSIE
+326 KLAGSLVD
-333 EGQPNLSIRVQRLRT
+333 GQPNLNVRVQRLRT

-365 EFAENEMGELLGVRK
+365 EFAENEMGEFLEVRK

-421 SVPTLGLNLQDIR
+421 SVPTLGLNLQGMR

-443 LPKLS
+443 LPRLS
-448 AKQRFSVDEIFLGE
+448 AEQRFSVDEIFLGE

-485 LKMLANDFQFSLS
+485 LNMLVNDFQFSLS
-498 PANLIIEL
+498 PANLIIEI
-506 PESSPGRLDLSF
+506 PESSQGRLDLSF
-518 LDSELSFDDFSD
+518 LDAELKFDDFSG
-530 LFVKKIQGN
+530 LALKKIQGN
-539 IKFNGLDPLDTNGS
+539 IKFNSLDPLDTNGS
-553 QSIRFDLHA
+553 QRVRFDLHA

-572 KFEVFPSGEKVIKEL
+572 KFEVLPNGEQVIKEL
-587 EIHAL
+587 EIHAF

-615 ATGLDAQQIINCF
+615 AKGLDAQQIINCF

-637 NLSGLLT
+637 NLSGILT

-657 GSLSLDSSETAKL
+657 GSLSLDSSERAKL

-675 GMLTEGLDHESSE
+675 GMLTEGLDDESSE

-702 NLYGLNIMFKLLDAG
+702 NLNGLNIMFKLLDAG
-717 ERVVEMNVR
+717 ERIVEMNVR
-726 GESEVDGKNISVEY
+726 GESEVDGKDISVEY

-753 QADLSKWGGVP
+753 QADLSKWGVEP

>member
-1 MRCQQAK
+1 
-8 YFCMKK
+8 MKK
-14 KLSKLKLFLWVTLI
+14 RVSKLKLFLWVTLI
-28 LSGSLVFIWT
+28 LSGSLVFVLT
-38 SLPSFLESGFR
+38 SLPSFLESGIR
-49 KFARDSGFNLHSII
+49 KFARDSGINLHSII
-63 INEITPW
+63 IDEITPW
-70 GSRVSGLG
+70 SSRVSGLS
-78 SDFSEGNLS
+78 SDFQEGKFS
-87 LQQLDLRYDPT
+87 LQQLDLRYEPT
-98 QLVKGQL
+98 QLAQGQL

-111 SPSVEI
+111 SPLLEI
-117 DLDALLDRLGEV
+117 DIDATLERLEGIEN
-129 KHANT
+129 ANT
-134 NHNDLRIQIDELLN
+134 DSKIQADELLS
-148 NPPVQYLRFRDLDV
+148 NPPVQHLRFRDLEL
-162 SLNRVDTI
+162 SFNRVDTI
-170 ARSHWDIEGDFHPR
+170 ARSQWDIEGDFHPG

-189 IDGNLTGLPWQ
+189 LDGNLTGLPWQ

-215 ASLQFSDLST
+215 ASLQFSDLS
-225 MLKSVK
+225 KIFNSVK
-231 TVSELFDEENSMNF
+231 TVSELYYDENSVNF

-256 KARWTGRL
+256 RARWTGRL
-264 EDDGIMDQFLELNA
+264 ENDGIMDQFIELNA
-278 TELIC
+278 TELVC

-288 TLQVP
+288 TLQIP
-293 QAILFVTPRNS
+293 QAILFVTPHIS
-304 GRIEANFYANL
+304 GRTEANFYANL

-320 LEMRGL
+320 LEVRGL
-326 KLAGSIE
+326 KLAGSLVD
-333 EGQPNLSIRVQRLRT
+333 GQPNLNVRVQRLRT

-365 EFAENEMGELLGVRK
+365 EFAENEMGEFLGVRK

-421 SVPTLGLNLQDIR
+421 SVPTLGLNLQGMR

-443 LPKLS
+443 LPRLS
-448 AKQRFSVDEIFLGE
+448 AEQRFSVDEIFLGE

-485 LKMLANDFQFSLS
+485 LNMLVNDFQFSLS
-498 PANLIIEL
+498 PANLIIEI
-506 PESSPGRLDLSF
+506 PESSQGRLDLSF
-518 LDSELSFDDFSD
+518 LDAELKFDDFSD
-530 LFVKKIQGN
+530 LALKKIQGN
-539 IKFNGLDPLDTNGS
+539 IKFNSLDPLDTNGS
-553 QSIRFDLHA
+553 QSVRFDLHA

-572 KFEVFPSGEKVIKEL
+572 KFEVLPNGEQVIKEL
-587 EIHAL
+587 EIHAF

-615 ATGLDAQQIINCF
+615 AKGLDAQQIINCF

-637 NLSGLLT
+637 NLSGILT

-657 GSLSLDSSETAKL
+657 GSLSLDSSERAKL

-675 GMLTEGLDHESSE
+675 GMLTEGLDDESSE

-702 NLYGLNIMFKLLDAG
+702 NLNGLNIMFKLLDAG
-717 ERVVEMNVR
+717 ERIVEMNVR
-726 GESEVDGKNISVEY
+726 GESEVDGKDISVEY

-753 QADLSKWGGVP
+753 QADLSKWGVEP

>member
-1 MRCQQAK
+1 
-8 YFCMKK
+8 MKK
-14 KLSKLKLFLWVTLI
+14 RVSKLKLFLWVTLI
-28 LSGSLVFIWT
+28 LSGSLVFVLT
-38 SLPSFLESGFR
+38 SLPSFLESGIR
-49 KFARDSGFNLHSII
+49 KFARDSGINLHSII
-63 INEITPW
+63 IDEITPW
-70 GSRVSGLG
+70 SSRVSGLS
-78 SDFSEGNLS
+78 SDFQEGKFS

-98 QLVKGQL
+98 QLAQGQL

-111 SPSVEI
+111 SPLLELDI
-117 DLDALLDRLGEV
+117 DAILERLEGIEN
-129 KHANT
+129 ANT
-134 NHNDLRIQIDELLN
+134 DSKIQADELLS
-148 NPPVQYLRFRDLDV
+148 NPPVQHLRFRDLEL
-162 SLNRVDTI
+162 SFNRVDTI
-170 ARSHWDIEGDFHPR
+170 ALSQWDIEGDFHPG

-189 IDGNLTGLPWQ
+189 LDGNLTGLPWQ

-215 ASLQFSDLST
+215 ASLQFSDLS
-225 MLKSVK
+225 KIFNSVK
-231 TVSELFDEENSMNF
+231 TVSELFDDENSVNF
-245 EKWLEIEKGVA
+245 EKWLEIEQGVA
-256 KARWTGRL
+256 RARWTGRL
-264 EDDGIMDQFLELNA
+264 ENDGIMDQFIELNA
-278 TELIC
+278 TELVC

-288 TLQVP
+288 TLQIP
-293 QAILFVTPRNS
+293 QAILFVTPHIS
-304 GRIEANFYANL
+304 GRTEANFYANL

-320 LEMRGL
+320 LEVRGL
-326 KLAGSIE
+326 KLAGSLVD
-333 EGQPNLSIRVQRLRT
+333 GQPNLNVRVQRLRT

-365 EFAENEMGELLGVRK
+365 EFAENEMGEFLGVRK

-421 SVPTLGLNLQDIR
+421 SVPTLGLNLQGMR

-443 LPKLS
+443 LPRLS
-448 AKQRFSVDEIFLGE
+448 AEQRFSVDEIFLGE

-485 LKMLANDFQFSLS
+485 LNMLVNDFQFSLS
-498 PANLIIEL
+498 PANLIIEI
-506 PESSPGRLDLSF
+506 PESSQGRLDLSF
-518 LDSELSFDDFSD
+518 LDAELKFDDFSD
-530 LFVKKIQGN
+530 LALKKIQGN
-539 IKFNGLDPLDTNGS
+539 IKFNSLDPLDTNGS
-553 QSIRFDLHA
+553 QSVRFDLHA

-572 KFEVFPSGEKVIKEL
+572 KFEVLPNGEQVIKEL
-587 EIHAL
+587 EIHAF

-615 ATGLDAQQIINCF
+615 AKGLDAQQIISCF

-637 NLSGLLT
+637 NLSGILT
-644 IRNDPSLGWDFYG
+644 IRKDPSLGWDFYG

-675 GMLTEGLDHESSE
+675 GMLTEGLDDESSE

-702 NLYGLNIMFKLLDAG
+702 NLNGLNIMFKLLDAG
-717 ERVVEMNVR
+717 ERIVEMNVR
-726 GESEVDGKNISVEY
+726 GESEVDGKDISVEY

-753 QADLSKWGGVP
+753 QADLSKWGVEP

>member
-1 MRCQQAK
+1 
-8 YFCMKK
+8 MKK
-14 KLSKLKLFLWVTLI
+14 RVSKLKLFLWVTLI
-28 LSGSLVFIWT
+28 LSGLLVFVLT
-38 SLPSFLESGFR
+38 SLPSFLESGIR
-49 KFARDSGFNLHSII
+49 KFARDFGINLHSII
-63 INEITPW
+63 IDEITPW
-70 GSRVSGLG
+70 SSRVSGLG
-78 SDFSEGNLS
+78 SDFPEGKFS

-98 QLVKGQL
+98 QLAQGQL

-117 DLDALLDRLGEV
+117 DLDAILERLEGIDN
-129 KHANT
+129 ANT
-134 NHNDLRIQIDELLN
+134 DSRELRVQVDELLS
-148 NPPVQYLRFRDLDV
+148 NPPVQHLRFRDLELSFD
-162 SLNRVDTI
+162 SVDTI
-170 ARSHWDIEGDFHPR
+170 AQSQWDIEGDFHPG

-189 IDGNLTGLPWQ
+189 IDGNLTGLPLQ

-215 ASLQFSDLST
+215 ASLQFSDLS
-225 MLKSVK
+225 KIFNSVK
-231 TVSELFDEENSMNF
+231 TVSELFDDENSINF
-245 EKWLEIEKGVA
+245 EKWLKIEQGAA

-264 EDDGIMDQFLELNA
+264 ENDGIMDQFFEISA

-288 TLQVP
+288 TLQIP
-293 QAILFVTPRNS
+293 QAILFVTPHNS
-304 GRIEANFYANL
+304 GRNEANFYANL

-320 LEMRGL
+320 LEVRGL
-326 KLAGSIE
+326 KLAGSLE
-333 EGQPNLSIRVQRLRT
+333 DGQPNLSVRVQRLRT

-365 EFAENEMGELLGVRK
+365 QFTENETGEFLGVRK

-410 RFQIELRKGNG
+410 RFQIELRKGNA
-421 SVPTLGLNLQDIR
+421 SVPTLGLNLQGMR

-443 LPKLS
+443 LPRLS
-448 AKQRFSVDEIFLGE
+448 SEQKFSVDEIFLGE

-485 LKMLANDFQFSLS
+485 LNMLVNEFQFSLS
-498 PANLIIEL
+498 PANLIIEI
-506 PESSPGRLDLSF
+506 PESSQGRLDLSF
-518 LDSELSFDDFSD
+518 LDAELKFNDFSD
-530 LFVKKIQGN
+530 LSLKNIHGN
-539 IKFNGLDPLDTNGS
+539 IKFNNLDPLDTNGS
-553 QSIRFDLHA
+553 QSVRFDLHA

-587 EIHAL
+587 EIHAF

-604 EGFEDFELKVL
+604 EGFENFELKAL
-615 ATGLDAQQIINCF
+615 AKGLDAQQIINCF

-637 NLSGLLT
+637 NLSGVLT

-675 GMLTEGLDHESSE
+675 GMLTEGLDDESSE

-702 NLYGLNIMFKLLDAG
+702 NLNGLNIMFKLLDAG

-726 GESEVDGKNISVEY
+726 GESEVDGKDISVEY

-753 QADLSKWGGVP
+753 QADLSKWGEGP

>member
-1 MRCQQAK
+1 
-8 YFCMKK
+8 MKK
-14 KLSKLKLFLWVTLI
+14 RVSKLKLFLWVTLI
-28 LSGSLVFIWT
+28 LSSSLVFVLT
-38 SLPSFLESGFR
+38 SLPSFLESGIR
-49 KFARDSGFNLHSII
+49 KFARDSGINLHSII
-63 INEITPW
+63 IDEITPW
-70 GSRVSGLG
+70 SSRVSGLS
-78 SDFSEGNLS
+78 SDFQEGEFS

-98 QLVKGQL
+98 QLAQGQL

-111 SPSVEI
+111 SPLLELDI
-117 DLDALLDRLGEV
+117 DAILERLEGIEN
-129 KHANT
+129 ANT
-134 NHNDLRIQIDELLN
+134 DSKIQADELLS
-148 NPPVQYLRFRDLDV
+148 NPPVQHLRFRDLEL
-162 SLNRVDTI
+162 SFNRVDTI
-170 ARSHWDIEGDFHPR
+170 ALSQWDIEGDFHPG

-189 IDGNLTGLPWQ
+189 LDGNLTGLPWQ

-215 ASLQFSDLST
+215 ASLQFSDLS
-225 MLKSVK
+225 KIFNSVK
-231 TVSELFDEENSMNF
+231 TVSELFDDENSINF
-245 EKWLEIEKGVA
+245 EKWLEIEQGMA
-256 KARWTGRL
+256 RARWTGRL
-264 EDDGIMDQFLELNA
+264 ENDGIMDQFIELNA
-278 TELIC
+278 TELVC

-288 TLQVP
+288 TLQIP
-293 QAILFVTPRNS
+293 QAILFVTPHIS
-304 GRIEANFYANL
+304 GRTEANFYANL

-320 LEMRGL
+320 LEIRGL

-333 EGQPNLSIRVQRLRT
+333 EGQPNLSVRVQRLRT

-365 EFAENEMGELLGVRK
+365 EFAENEMGEFLGVRK

-421 SVPTLGLNLQDIR
+421 SVPTLGLNLQGMR

-443 LPKLS
+443 LPRLS
-448 AKQRFSVDEIFLGE
+448 AEQRFSVDEIFLGE

-485 LKMLANDFQFSLS
+485 LNMLVNDFQFSLS
-498 PANLIIEL
+498 PANLIIEI
-506 PESSPGRLDLSF
+506 PESSQGRLDLSF
-518 LDSELSFDDFSD
+518 LDAELKFDDFSD
-530 LFVKKIQGN
+530 LALKKIQGN
-539 IKFNGLDPLDTNGS
+539 IKFNSLDPLDTNGS
-553 QSIRFDLHA
+553 QSVRFDLNA

-572 KFEVFPSGEKVIKEL
+572 KFEVLPNGEQVIKEL
-587 EIHAL
+587 EIYAF

-604 EGFEDFELKVL
+604 EGFEDFELKAL
-615 ATGLDAQQIINCF
+615 AKGLEAQQIINCF

-637 NLSGLLT
+637 NLSGILT

-675 GMLTEGLDHESSE
+675 GMLTEGLDYESSE

-702 NLYGLNIMFKLLDAG
+702 NLNGLNIMFKLLDAG
-717 ERVVEMNVR
+717 ERIVEMNVR
-726 GESEVDGKNISVEY
+726 GESEVDGKDISVEY

-753 QADLSKWGGVP
+753 QADLSKWGVEP

>member
-1 MRCQQAK
+1 
-8 YFCMKK
+8 MKK
-14 KLSKLKLFLWVTLI
+14 RVSKLKLFLWVTLI
-28 LSGSLVFIWT
+28 LSGSLVFVLT
-38 SLPSFLESGFR
+38 SLPSFLESGIR
-49 KFARDSGFNLHSII
+49 KFARDSGINLHSII
-63 INEITPW
+63 IDEITPW
-70 GSRVSGLG
+70 SSRVSGLS
-78 SDFSEGNLS
+78 SDFQEGKFS

-98 QLVKGQL
+98 QLAQGQL

-111 SPSVEI
+111 SPLLEI
-117 DLDALLDRLGEV
+117 DIDAILERLEGIEN
-129 KHANT
+129 ANK
-134 NHNDLRIQIDELLN
+134 DSKIQADELLS
-148 NPPVQYLRFRDLDV
+148 NPPVQHLRFRDLEL
-162 SLNRVDTI
+162 SFNRVDTI
-170 ARSHWDIEGDFHPR
+170 ARSQWDIEGDFHPG

-189 IDGNLTGLPWQ
+189 LDGNLTGLPWQ

-215 ASLQFSDLST
+215 ASLQFSDLSKI
-225 MLKSVK
+225 LNSVK
-231 TVSELFDEENSMNF
+231 TVSELFDDENSVNF
-245 EKWLEIEKGVA
+245 EKWLEIEQGVA
-256 KARWTGRL
+256 RARWTGRL
-264 EDDGIMDQFLELNA
+264 ENDGIMDQFIELNA
-278 TELIC
+278 TELVC

-288 TLQVP
+288 TLQIP
-293 QAILFVTPRNS
+293 QAILFVTPHIS
-304 GRIEANFYANL
+304 GRTEANFYANL

-320 LEMRGL
+320 LEVRGL
-326 KLAGSIE
+326 KLAGSLVD
-333 EGQPNLSIRVQRLRT
+333 GQPNLNVRVQRLRT

-365 EFAENEMGELLGVRK
+365 EFAENEMGEFLGVRK

-421 SVPTLGLNLQDIR
+421 SVPTLGLNLQGMR

-443 LPKLS
+443 LPRLS
-448 AKQRFSVDEIFLGE
+448 AEQRFSVDEIFLGE

-485 LKMLANDFQFSLS
+485 LNMLVNDFQFSLS
-498 PANLIIEL
+498 PANLIIEI
-506 PESSPGRLDLSF
+506 PESSQGRLDLSF
-518 LDSELSFDDFSD
+518 LDAELKFDDFSG
-530 LFVKKIQGN
+530 LALKKIQGN
-539 IKFNGLDPLDTNGS
+539 IKFNSLDPLDTNGS
-553 QSIRFDLHA
+553 QSVRFDLNA

-572 KFEVFPSGEKVIKEL
+572 KFEVLPNGEQVIKEL
-587 EIHAL
+587 EIHAF

-615 ATGLDAQQIINCF
+615 AKGLDAQQIINCF

-637 NLSGLLT
+637 NLSGILT

-657 GSLSLDSSETAKL
+657 GSLSLDSSERAKL

-675 GMLTEGLDHESSE
+675 GMLTEGLDDESSE

-702 NLYGLNIMFKLLDAG
+702 NLNGLNIMFKLLDAG
-717 ERVVEMNVR
+717 ERIVEMNVR
-726 GESEVDGKNISVEY
+726 GESEVDGKDISVEY

-753 QADLSKWGGVP
+753 QADLSKWGVEP

>member
-1 MRCQQAK
+1 
-8 YFCMKK
+8 
-14 KLSKLKLFLWVTLI
+14 L
-28 LSGSLVFIWT
+28 T
-38 SLPSFLESGFR
+38 SLPSFLESGIR
-49 KFARDSGFNLHSII
+49 KFARDSGINLHSII
-63 INEITPW
+63 IDEITPW
-70 GSRVSGLG
+70 SSRVSGLG
-78 SDFSEGNLS
+78 SDFQEGKFS

-98 QLVKGQL
+98 QLAQGQL

-111 SPSVEI
+111 SPLLELDI
-117 DLDALLDRLGEV
+117 DAILERLEGIEN
-129 KHANT
+129 ANS
-134 NHNDLRIQIDELLN
+134 DSKIQADELLS
-148 NPPVQYLRFRDLDV
+148 NPPVQHLRFRDLEL
-162 SLNRVDTI
+162 SFNRVDTI
-170 ARSHWDIEGDFHPR
+170 ARSQWDIEGDFHPG

-189 IDGNLTGLPWQ
+189 LDGNLTGLPWQ

-215 ASLQFSDLST
+215 ASLQFSDLSKI
-225 MLKSVK
+225 LNSVK
-231 TVSELFDEENSMNF
+231 TVSELFDDENSVNF
-245 EKWLEIEKGVA
+245 EKWLEIEQGVA
-256 KARWTGRL
+256 RARWTGRL
-264 EDDGIMDQFLELNA
+264 ENDGIMDQFIELNA
-278 TELIC
+278 TELVC

-288 TLQVP
+288 TFQIP
-293 QAILFVTPRNS
+293 QAILFVTPHIS
-304 GRIEANFYANL
+304 GRTEANFYANL

-320 LEMRGL
+320 LEVRGL
-326 KLAGSIE
+326 KLAGSLVD
-333 EGQPNLSIRVQRLRT
+333 GQPNLNVRVQRLRT

-365 EFAENEMGELLGVRK
+365 EFAENEMGEFLEVRK

-421 SVPTLGLNLQDIR
+421 SVPTLGLNLQGMR

-443 LPKLS
+443 LPRLS
-448 AKQRFSVDEIFLGE
+448 AEQRFSVDEIFLGE

-485 LKMLANDFQFSLS
+485 LNMLVNDFQFSLS
-498 PANLIIEL
+498 PANLIIEI
-506 PESSPGRLDLSF
+506 PESSQGRLDLSF
-518 LDSELSFDDFSD
+518 LDAELKFDDFSG
-530 LFVKKIQGN
+530 LALKKIQGN
-539 IKFNGLDPLDTNGS
+539 IKFNSLDPLDTNGS
-553 QSIRFDLHA
+553 QSVRFDLHA

-572 KFEVFPSGEKVIKEL
+572 KFEVLPNGEQVIKEL
-587 EIHAL
+587 EIHAF

-615 ATGLDAQQIINCF
+615 AKGLDAQQIINCF

-637 NLSGLLT
+637 NLSGILT

-657 GSLSLDSSETAKL
+657 GSLSLDSSERAKL

-675 GMLTEGLDHESSE
+675 GMLTEGLDDESSE

-702 NLYGLNIMFKLLDAG
+702 NLNGLNIMFKLLDAG

-726 GESEVDGKNISVEY
+726 GESEVDGKDISVEY

-753 QADLSKWGGVP
+753 QADLSKWGVEP

>member
-1 MRCQQAK
+1 
-8 YFCMKK
+8 MKK
-14 KLSKLKLFLWVTLI
+14 RVSKLKLFLWVTLI
-28 LSGSLVFIWT
+28 LSGSLVFVLT
-38 SLPSFLESGFR
+38 SLPSFLESGIR
-49 KFARDSGFNLHSII
+49 KFARDSGINLHSII
-63 INEITPW
+63 IDEITPW
-70 GSRVSGLG
+70 SSRVSGLS
-78 SDFSEGNLS
+78 SDFQEGKFS
-87 LQQLDLRYDPT
+87 LQQLDLRYEPT
-98 QLVKGQL
+98 QLAQGQL

-111 SPSVEI
+111 SPLLEI
-117 DLDALLDRLGEV
+117 DIDATLERLEGIEN
-129 KHANT
+129 ANT
-134 NHNDLRIQIDELLN
+134 DSKIQADELLS
-148 NPPVQYLRFRDLDV
+148 NPPVQHLRFRDLEL
-162 SLNRVDTI
+162 SFNRVDTI
-170 ARSHWDIEGDFHPR
+170 ARSQWDIEGDFHPG

-189 IDGNLTGLPWQ
+189 LDGNLTGLPWQ

-215 ASLQFSDLST
+215 ASLQFSDLSKI
-225 MLKSVK
+225 LNSVK
-231 TVSELFDEENSMNF
+231 TVSELYYDENSVNF

-256 KARWTGRL
+256 RARWTGRL
-264 EDDGIMDQFLELNA
+264 ENDGIMDQFIELNA
-278 TELIC
+278 TELVC

-288 TLQVP
+288 TLQIP
-293 QAILFVTPRNS
+293 QAILFVTPHIS
-304 GRIEANFYANL
+304 GRTEANFYANL

-320 LEMRGL
+320 LEVRGL
-326 KLAGSIE
+326 KLAGSLVD
-333 EGQPNLSIRVQRLRT
+333 GQPNLNVRVQRLRT

-365 EFAENEMGELLGVRK
+365 EFAENEMGEFLGVRK

-421 SVPTLGLNLQDIR
+421 SVPTLGLNLQGMR

-443 LPKLS
+443 LPRLS
-448 AKQRFSVDEIFLGE
+448 AEQRFSVDEIFLGE

-485 LKMLANDFQFSLS
+485 LNMLVNDFQFSLS
-498 PANLIIEL
+498 PANLIIEI
-506 PESSPGRLDLSF
+506 PESSQGRLDLSF
-518 LDSELSFDDFSD
+518 LDAELKFDDFSG
-530 LFVKKIQGN
+530 LALKKIQGN
-539 IKFNGLDPLDTNGS
+539 IKFNSLDPLDTNGS
-553 QSIRFDLHA
+553 QSVRFDLHA

-572 KFEVFPSGEKVIKEL
+572 KFEVLPNGEQVIKEL
-587 EIHAL
+587 EIHAF

-615 ATGLDAQQIINCF
+615 AKGLDAQQIINCF

-637 NLSGLLT
+637 NLSGILT

-657 GSLSLDSSETAKL
+657 GSLSLDSSERAKL

-675 GMLTEGLDHESSE
+675 GMLTEGLDDESSE

-702 NLYGLNIMFKLLDAG
+702 NLNGLNIMFKLLDAG
-717 ERVVEMNVR
+717 ERIVEMNVR
-726 GESEVDGKNISVEY
+726 GESEVDGKDISVEY

-753 QADLSKWGGVP
+753 QADLSKWGVEP

>member
-1 MRCQQAK
+1 
-8 YFCMKK
+8 MKK
-14 KLSKLKLFLWVTLI
+14 RVSKLKLFLWVTLI
-28 LSGSLVFIWT
+28 LSGSLVFVLT
-38 SLPSFLESGFR
+38 SLPSFLESGIR
-49 KFARDSGFNLHSII
+49 KFARDSGINLHSII
-63 INEITPW
+63 IDEITPW
-70 GSRVSGLG
+70 SSRVSGLS
-78 SDFSEGNLS
+78 SDFQEGKFS
-87 LQQLDLRYDPT
+87 LQQLDLRYEPT
-98 QLVKGQL
+98 QLAQGQL

-111 SPSVEI
+111 SPLLEI
-117 DLDALLDRLGEV
+117 DIDATLERLEGIEN
-129 KHANT
+129 ANT
-134 NHNDLRIQIDELLN
+134 DSKIQADELLS
-148 NPPVQYLRFRDLDV
+148 NPPVQHLRFRDLEL
-162 SLNRVDTI
+162 SFNRVDTI
-170 ARSHWDIEGDFHPR
+170 ALSQWDIEGDFHPG

-189 IDGNLTGLPWQ
+189 LDGNLTGLPWQ

-215 ASLQFSDLST
+215 ASLQFSDLSKI
-225 MLKSVK
+225 LNSVK
-231 TVSELFDEENSMNF
+231 TVSELFDDENSVNF

-256 KARWTGRL
+256 RARWTGRL
-264 EDDGIMDQFLELNA
+264 ENDGIMDQFIELNA
-278 TELIC
+278 TELVC

-288 TLQVP
+288 TLQIP
-293 QAILFVTPRNS
+293 QAILFVTPHIS
-304 GRIEANFYANL
+304 GRTEANFYANL

-320 LEMRGL
+320 LEVRGL
-326 KLAGSIE
+326 KLAGSLVD
-333 EGQPNLSIRVQRLRT
+333 GQPNLNVRVQRLRT

-365 EFAENEMGELLGVRK
+365 EFAENEMGEFLEVRK

-421 SVPTLGLNLQDIR
+421 SVPTLGLNLQGMR

-443 LPKLS
+443 LPRLS
-448 AKQRFSVDEIFLGE
+448 AEQRFSADEIFLGE

-485 LKMLANDFQFSLS
+485 LNMLVNDFQFSLS
-498 PANLIIEL
+498 PANLIIEI
-506 PESSPGRLDLSF
+506 PESSQGRLDLSF
-518 LDSELSFDDFSD
+518 LDAELKFDDFSD
-530 LFVKKIQGN
+530 LALKKIQGN
-539 IKFNGLDPLDTNGS
+539 IKFNSLDPLDTNGS
-553 QSIRFDLHA
+553 QSVRFDLNA

-572 KFEVFPSGEKVIKEL
+572 KFEVLPNGEQVIKEL
-587 EIHAL
+587 EIHAF

-615 ATGLDAQQIINCF
+615 AKGLDAQQIINCF

-637 NLSGLLT
+637 NLSGILT

-657 GSLSLDSSETAKL
+657 GSLSLDSSERAKL

-675 GMLTEGLDHESSE
+675 GMLTEGLDDESSE

-702 NLYGLNIMFKLLDAG
+702 NLNGLNIMFKLLDAG

-726 GESEVDGKNISVEY
+726 GESEVDGKDISVEY

-753 QADLSKWGGVP
+753 QADLSKWGVEP

>member
-1 MRCQQAK
+1 
-8 YFCMKK
+8 MKK
-14 KLSKLKLFLWVTLI
+14 RVSKLKLFLWVTLI
-28 LSGSLVFIWT
+28 LSSSLVFVLT
-38 SLPSFLESGFR
+38 SLPSFLESGIR
-49 KFARDSGFNLHSII
+49 KFARDSGINLHSII
-63 INEITPW
+63 IDEITPW
-70 GSRVSGLG
+70 SSRVSGLS
-78 SDFSEGNLS
+78 SDFQEGKFS

-98 QLVKGQL
+98 QLAQGQL

-111 SPSVEI
+111 SPLVEI
-117 DLDALLDRLGEV
+117 DIDAILERLEGIEN
-129 KHANT
+129 ANT
-134 NHNDLRIQIDELLN
+134 DSKIQADELLS
-148 NPPVQYLRFRDLDV
+148 NPPVQHLRFRDLEL
-162 SLNRVDTI
+162 SFNRVDTI
-170 ARSHWDIEGDFHPR
+170 ARSQWDIEGDFHPG

-189 IDGNLTGLPWQ
+189 LDGNLTGLPWQ

-215 ASLQFSDLST
+215 ASLQFSDLS
-225 MLKSVK
+225 KIFNSVK
-231 TVSELFDEENSMNF
+231 TVSELFDDENSVNF

-256 KARWTGRL
+256 RARWTGRL
-264 EDDGIMDQFLELNA
+264 ENDGIMDQFIELNA
-278 TELIC
+278 TELVC

-288 TLQVP
+288 TLQIP
-293 QAILFVTPRNS
+293 QAILFVTPHIS
-304 GRIEANFYANL
+304 GRTEANFYANL

-320 LEMRGL
+320 LEVRGL
-326 KLAGSIE
+326 KLAGSLVD
-333 EGQPNLSIRVQRLRT
+333 GQPNLNVRVQRLRT

-365 EFAENEMGELLGVRK
+365 EFAENEMGEFLGVRK

-421 SVPTLGLNLQDIR
+421 SVPTLGLNLQGMR

-443 LPKLS
+443 LPRLS
-448 AKQRFSVDEIFLGE
+448 AEQRFSVDEIFLGE

-485 LKMLANDFQFSLS
+485 LNMLVNDFQFSLS
-498 PANLIIEL
+498 PANLIIEI
-506 PESSPGRLDLSF
+506 PESSQGRLDLSF
-518 LDSELSFDDFSD
+518 LDAELKFDDFSD
-530 LFVKKIQGN
+530 LALKKIQGN
-539 IKFNGLDPLDTNGS
+539 IKFNSLDPLDTNGS
-553 QSIRFDLHA
+553 QSVRFDLHA

-572 KFEVFPSGEKVIKEL
+572 KFEVLPNGEQVIKEL
-587 EIHAL
+587 EIHAF

-604 EGFEDFELKVL
+604 EGFEDVELKVL
-615 ATGLDAQQIINCF
+615 AKGRDAQQIISCF

-637 NLSGLLT
+637 NLSGILT

-675 GMLTEGLDHESSE
+675 GMLTEGLDDESSE

-702 NLYGLNIMFKLLDAG
+702 NLNGLNIMFKLLDAG
-717 ERVVEMNVR
+717 ERIVEMNVR
-726 GESEVDGKNISVEY
+726 GESEVDGKDISVEY

-753 QADLSKWGGVP
+753 QADLSKWGVEP

>member
-1 MRCQQAK
+1 
-8 YFCMKK
+8 MKK
-14 KLSKLKLFLWVTLI
+14 RVSKLKLFLWVTLI
-28 LSGSLVFIWT
+28 LSGSLVFVLT
-38 SLPSFLESGFR
+38 SLPSFLESGIR
-49 KFARDSGFNLHSII
+49 KFARDSGINLHSII
-63 INEITPW
+63 IDEITPW
-70 GSRVSGLG
+70 SSRVSGLS
-78 SDFSEGNLS
+78 SDFQEGKFS
-87 LQQLDLRYDPT
+87 LQQLNLRYDPT
-98 QLVKGQL
+98 QLAQGQL

-111 SPSVEI
+111 SPLLELDI
-117 DLDALLDRLGEV
+117 DAILERLEGIEN
-129 KHANT
+129 ANT
-134 NHNDLRIQIDELLN
+134 DSKIQADELLS
-148 NPPVQYLRFRDLDV
+148 NPPVQHLRFRDLEL
-162 SLNRVDTI
+162 SFNRVDTI
-170 ARSHWDIEGDFHPR
+170 ARSQWDIEGDFHPG

-189 IDGNLTGLPWQ
+189 LDGNLTGLPWQ

-215 ASLQFSDLST
+215 ASLQFSDLSKI
-225 MLKSVK
+225 LNSVK
-231 TVSELFDEENSMNF
+231 TVSELYYDENSVNF

-256 KARWTGRL
+256 RARWTGRL
-264 EDDGIMDQFLELNA
+264 ENDGIMDQFIELNA
-278 TELIC
+278 TELVC

-288 TLQVP
+288 TLQIP
-293 QAILFVTPRNS
+293 QAILFVTPHIS
-304 GRIEANFYANL
+304 GRTEANFYANL

-320 LEMRGL
+320 LEVRGL
-326 KLAGSIE
+326 KLAGFLVD
-333 EGQPNLSIRVQRLRT
+333 GQPNLNVRVQRLRT

-365 EFAENEMGELLGVRK
+365 EFAENEMGEFLEVRK

-421 SVPTLGLNLQDIR
+421 SVPTLGLNLQGMR

-443 LPKLS
+443 LPRLS
-448 AKQRFSVDEIFLGE
+448 AEQRFSVDEIFLGE

-485 LKMLANDFQFSLS
+485 LNMLVNDFQFSLS
-498 PANLIIEL
+498 PANLIMEI
-506 PESSPGRLDLSF
+506 PESSQGRLDLSF
-518 LDSELSFDDFSD
+518 PDAELKFDDFSG
-530 LFVKKIQGN
+530 LALKKIQGN
-539 IKFNGLDPLDTNGS
+539 IKFNSLDPLDTNGS
-553 QSIRFDLHA
+553 QSVRFDLNA

-572 KFEVFPSGEKVIKEL
+572 KFEVLPNGEQVIKEL
-587 EIHAL
+587 EIHAF

-615 ATGLDAQQIINCF
+615 AKGLDAQQIISCF

-637 NLSGLLT
+637 NLSGILT

-675 GMLTEGLDHESSE
+675 GMLTEGLDDESSE

-702 NLYGLNIMFKLLDAG
+702 NLNGLNIMFKLLDAG

-726 GESEVDGKNISVEY
+726 GESEVDGKDISVEY

-753 QADLSKWGGVP
+753 QADLSKWGVEP

>member
-1 MRCQQAK
+1 
-8 YFCMKK
+8 MKK
-14 KLSKLKLFLWVTLI
+14 RVSKLKLFLWVTLI
-28 LSGSLVFIWT
+28 LSGSLVFVLT
-38 SLPSFLESGFR
+38 SLPSFLESGIR
-49 KFARDSGFNLHSII
+49 KFARDSGINLHSII
-63 INEITPW
+63 IDEITPW
-70 GSRVSGLG
+70 SSRVSGLS
-78 SDFSEGNLS
+78 SDFQEGKFS

-98 QLVKGQL
+98 QLAQGQL

-111 SPSVEI
+111 SPLLELDI
-117 DLDALLDRLGEV
+117 DAILERLEGIEN
-129 KHANT
+129 ANS
-134 NHNDLRIQIDELLN
+134 DSKIQADELLS
-148 NPPVQYLRFRDLDV
+148 NPPVQHLRFRDLEL
-162 SLNRVDTI
+162 SFNRVDTI
-170 ARSHWDIEGDFHPR
+170 ALSQWDIEGDFHPG

-189 IDGNLTGLPWQ
+189 LDGNLTGLPWQ

-215 ASLQFSDLST
+215 ASLQFSDLS
-225 MLKSVK
+225 KIFNSVK
-231 TVSELFDEENSMNF
+231 TVSELFDDENSVNF

-256 KARWTGRL
+256 RARWTGRL
-264 EDDGIMDQFLELNA
+264 ENDGIMDQFIELNA
-278 TELIC
+278 TELVC

-288 TLQVP
+288 TLQIP
-293 QAILFVTPRNS
+293 QAILFVTPHIS
-304 GRIEANFYANL
+304 GRTEANFYANL

-320 LEMRGL
+320 LEVRGL
-326 KLAGSIE
+326 KLAGSLVD
-333 EGQPNLSIRVQRLRT
+333 GQPNLNVRVQRLRT

-365 EFAENEMGELLGVRK
+365 EFAENEMGEFLGVRK

-421 SVPTLGLNLQDIR
+421 SVPTLGLNLQGMR

-443 LPKLS
+443 LPRLS
-448 AKQRFSVDEIFLGE
+448 AEQRFSVDEIFLGE

-485 LKMLANDFQFSLS
+485 LNMLVNDFQFSLS
-498 PANLIIEL
+498 PANLIIEI
-506 PESSPGRLDLSF
+506 PESSQGRLDLSF
-518 LDSELSFDDFSD
+518 LDAELKFDDFSG
-530 LFVKKIQGN
+530 LALKKIQGN
-539 IKFNGLDPLDTNGS
+539 IKFNSLDPLDTNGS
-553 QSIRFDLHA
+553 QSVRFDLHA

-572 KFEVFPSGEKVIKEL
+572 KFEVLPNGEQVIKEL
-587 EIHAL
+587 EIHAF

-615 ATGLDAQQIINCF
+615 AKGLDAQQIISCF

-637 NLSGLLT
+637 NLSGILT
-644 IRNDPSLGWDFYG
+644 IRKDPSLGWDFYG

-675 GMLTEGLDHESSE
+675 GMLTEGLDEESSE

-702 NLYGLNIMFKLLDAG
+702 NLNGLNIMFKLLDAG
-717 ERVVEMNVR
+717 ERIVEMNVR
-726 GESEVDGKNISVEY
+726 GESEVDGKDISVEY

-753 QADLSKWGGVP
+753 QADLSKWGVEP

>member
-1 MRCQQAK
+1 
-8 YFCMKK
+8 MKK
-14 KLSKLKLFLWVTLI
+14 RVSKLKLFLWVTLI
-28 LSGSLVFIWT
+28 LSGSLVFVLT
-38 SLPSFLESGFR
+38 SLPSFLESGIR
-49 KFARDSGFNLHSII
+49 KFARDSGINLHSII
-63 INEITPW
+63 IDEITPW
-70 GSRVSGLG
+70 SSRVSGLS
-78 SDFSEGNLS
+78 SDFQEGKFS

-98 QLVKGQL
+98 QLAQGQL

-111 SPSVEI
+111 SPLLELDI
-117 DLDALLDRLGEV
+117 DAILERLEGIEN
-129 KHANT
+129 ANS
-134 NHNDLRIQIDELLN
+134 DSKIQADELLS
-148 NPPVQYLRFRDLDV
+148 NPPVQHLRFRDLEL
-162 SLNRVDTI
+162 SFNRVDTI
-170 ARSHWDIEGDFHPR
+170 ARSQWDIEGDFHPG

-189 IDGNLTGLPWQ
+189 LDGNLTGLPWQ

-215 ASLQFSDLST
+215 ASLQFSDLS
-225 MLKSVK
+225 KIFNSVK
-231 TVSELFDEENSMNF
+231 TVSELFDDENSVNF
-245 EKWLEIEKGVA
+245 EKWLEIEQGVA
-256 KARWTGRL
+256 RARWTGRL
-264 EDDGIMDQFLELNA
+264 ENDGIMDQFIELNA
-278 TELIC
+278 TELVC

-288 TLQVP
+288 TLQIP
-293 QAILFVTPRNS
+293 QAILFVTPHIS
-304 GRIEANFYANL
+304 GRTEANFYANL

-320 LEMRGL
+320 LEVRGL
-326 KLAGSIE
+326 KLAGSLVD
-333 EGQPNLSIRVQRLRT
+333 GQPNLNVRVQRLRT

-365 EFAENEMGELLGVRK
+365 EFAENEMGEFLGVRK

-421 SVPTLGLNLQDIR
+421 SVPTLGLNLQGMR

-443 LPKLS
+443 LPRLS
-448 AKQRFSVDEIFLGE
+448 AEQRFSADEIFLGE

-485 LKMLANDFQFSLS
+485 LNMLVNDFQFSLS
-498 PANLIIEL
+498 PANLIIEI
-506 PESSPGRLDLSF
+506 PESSQGRLDLSF
-518 LDSELSFDDFSD
+518 LDAELKFDDFSD
-530 LFVKKIQGN
+530 LALKKIQGN
-539 IKFNGLDPLDTNGS
+539 IKFNSLDPLDTNGS
-553 QSIRFDLHA
+553 QSVRFDLNA

-572 KFEVFPSGEKVIKEL
+572 KFEVLPNGEQVIKEL
-587 EIHAL
+587 EIHAF

-615 ATGLDAQQIINCF
+615 AKGLDAQQIINCF

-637 NLSGLLT
+637 NLSGILT

-657 GSLSLDSSETAKL
+657 GSLSLDSSERAKL

-675 GMLTEGLDHESSE
+675 GMLTEGLDDESSE

-702 NLYGLNIMFKLLDAG
+702 NLNGLNIMFKLLDAG

-726 GESEVDGKNISVEY
+726 GESEVDGKDISVEY

-753 QADLSKWGGVP
+753 QADLSKWGVEP

>member
-1 MRCQQAK
+1 
-8 YFCMKK
+8 MKK
-14 KLSKLKLFLWVTLI
+14 RVSKLKLFLWVTLI
-28 LSGSLVFIWT
+28 LSGSLVFVLT
-38 SLPSFLESGFR
+38 SLPSFLESGIR
-49 KFARDSGFNLHSII
+49 KFARDSGINLHSII
-63 INEITPW
+63 IDEITPW
-70 GSRVSGLG
+70 SSRVSGLS
-78 SDFSEGNLS
+78 SDFQEGKFS

-98 QLVKGQL
+98 QLAQGQL

-111 SPSVEI
+111 SPLLEI
-117 DLDALLDRLGEV
+117 DIDAILERLEGIEN
-129 KHANT
+129 ANT
-134 NHNDLRIQIDELLN
+134 DSKIQADELLS
-148 NPPVQYLRFRDLDV
+148 NPPVQHLRFRDLEL
-162 SLNRVDTI
+162 SFNHVDTI
-170 ARSHWDIEGDFHPR
+170 ARSQWDIEGDFHPG

-189 IDGNLTGLPWQ
+189 LDGNLTGLPWQ

-215 ASLQFSDLST
+215 ASLQFSDLS
-225 MLKSVK
+225 KIFNSVK
-231 TVSELFDEENSMNF
+231 TVSELFDDENSINF
-245 EKWLEIEKGVA
+245 EKWLEIEQGVA
-256 KARWTGRL
+256 RARWTGRL
-264 EDDGIMDQFLELNA
+264 ENDGIMDQFIELNA
-278 TELIC
+278 TELVC

-288 TLQVP
+288 TLQIP
-293 QAILFVTPRNS
+293 QAILFVTPHIS
-304 GRIEANFYANL
+304 GRTEANFYANL

-320 LEMRGL
+320 LEVRGL
-326 KLAGSIE
+326 KLAGSLVD
-333 EGQPNLSIRVQRLRT
+333 GQPNLNVRVQRLRT

-365 EFAENEMGELLGVRK
+365 EFAENEMGEFLGVRK

-421 SVPTLGLNLQDIR
+421 SVPTLGLNLQGMR

-443 LPKLS
+443 LPRLS
-448 AKQRFSVDEIFLGE
+448 AEQRFSVDEIFLGE

-485 LKMLANDFQFSLS
+485 LNMLVNDFQFSLS
-498 PANLIIEL
+498 PANLIIEI
-506 PESSPGRLDLSF
+506 PESSQGRLDLSF
-518 LDSELSFDDFSD
+518 LDAELKFDDFSD
-530 LFVKKIQGN
+530 LALKKIQGN
-539 IKFNGLDPLDTNGS
+539 IKFNSLDPLDTNGS
-553 QSIRFDLHA
+553 QSVRFDLHA

-572 KFEVFPSGEKVIKEL
+572 KFEVLPNGEQVIKEL
-587 EIHAL
+587 EIHAF

-615 ATGLDAQQIINCF
+615 AKGLDAQQIISCF

-637 NLSGLLT
+637 NLSGILT

-675 GMLTEGLDHESSE
+675 GMLTEGLDDESSE

-702 NLYGLNIMFKLLDAG
+702 NLNGLNIMFKLLDAG
-717 ERVVEMNVR
+717 ERIVEMNVR
-726 GESEVDGKNISVEY
+726 GESEVDGKDISVEY

-753 QADLSKWGGVP
+753 QADLSKWGVEP

>member
-1 MRCQQAK
+1 
-8 YFCMKK
+8 MKK
-14 KLSKLKLFLWVTLI
+14 RVSKLKLFLWVTLI
-28 LSGSLVFIWT
+28 LSGSLVFVLT
-38 SLPSFLESGFR
+38 SLPSFLESGIR
-49 KFARDSGFNLHSII
+49 KFARDSGINLHSII
-63 INEITPW
+63 IDEITPW
-70 GSRVSGLG
+70 SSRVSGLS
-78 SDFSEGNLS
+78 SDFQEGKFS
-87 LQQLDLRYDPT
+87 LQQLDLRYEPT
-98 QLVKGQL
+98 QLAQGQL

-111 SPSVEI
+111 SPLLEI
-117 DLDALLDRLGEV
+117 DIDATLERLEGIEN
-129 KHANT
+129 ANT
-134 NHNDLRIQIDELLN
+134 DSKIQADELLS
-148 NPPVQYLRFRDLDV
+148 NPPVQHLRFRDLEL
-162 SLNRVDTI
+162 SFNRVDTI
-170 ARSHWDIEGDFHPR
+170 ARSQWDIEGDFHPG

-189 IDGNLTGLPWQ
+189 LDGNLTGLPWQ

-215 ASLQFSDLST
+215 ASLQFSDLSKI
-225 MLKSVK
+225 LNSVK
-231 TVSELFDEENSMNF
+231 TVSELYYDENSVNF

-256 KARWTGRL
+256 RARWTGRL
-264 EDDGIMDQFLELNA
+264 ENDGIMDQFIELNA
-278 TELIC
+278 TELVC

-288 TLQVP
+288 TLQIP
-293 QAILFVTPRNS
+293 QAILFVTPHIS
-304 GRIEANFYANL
+304 GRTEANFYANL

-320 LEMRGL
+320 LEVRGL
-326 KLAGSIE
+326 KLAGSLVD
-333 EGQPNLSIRVQRLRT
+333 GQPNLNVRVQRLRT

-365 EFAENEMGELLGVRK
+365 EFAENEMGEFLGVRK

-421 SVPTLGLNLQDIR
+421 SVPTLGLNLQGMR

-443 LPKLS
+443 LPRLS
-448 AKQRFSVDEIFLGE
+448 AEQRFSVDEIFLGE

-485 LKMLANDFQFSLS
+485 LNMLVNDFQFSLS
-498 PANLIIEL
+498 PANLIMEI
-506 PESSPGRLDLSF
+506 PESSQGRLDLSF
-518 LDSELSFDDFSD
+518 LDAELKFDDFSG
-530 LFVKKIQGN
+530 LALKKIQGN
-539 IKFNGLDPLDTNGS
+539 IKFNSLDPLDTNGS
-553 QSIRFDLHA
+553 QSVRFDLHA

-572 KFEVFPSGEKVIKEL
+572 KFEVLPNGEQVIKEL
-587 EIHAL
+587 EIHAF

-615 ATGLDAQQIINCF
+615 AKGLDAQQIINCF

-637 NLSGLLT
+637 NLSGILT

-657 GSLSLDSSETAKL
+657 GSLSLDSSERAKL

-675 GMLTEGLDHESSE
+675 GMLTEGLDDESSE

-702 NLYGLNIMFKLLDAG
+702 NLNGLNIMFKLLDAG

-726 GESEVDGKNISVEY
+726 GESEVDGKDISVEY

-753 QADLSKWGGVP
+753 QADLSKWGVEP

>member
-1 MRCQQAK
+1 
-8 YFCMKK
+8 MKK
-14 KLSKLKLFLWVTLI
+14 RVSKLKLFLWVTLI
-28 LSGSLVFIWT
+28 LSGSLVFVLT
-38 SLPSFLESGFR
+38 SLPSFLESGIR
-49 KFARDSGFNLHSII
+49 KFARDSGINLHSII
-63 INEITPW
+63 IDEITPW
-70 GSRVSGLG
+70 SSRVSGLS
-78 SDFSEGNLS
+78 SDFQEGKFS

-98 QLVKGQL
+98 QLAQGQL

-111 SPSVEI
+111 SPLLEI
-117 DLDALLDRLGEV
+117 DIDAILERLEGIEN
-129 KHANT
+129 ANT
-134 NHNDLRIQIDELLN
+134 DSKIQADELLS
-148 NPPVQYLRFRDLDV
+148 NPPVQHLRFRDLEL
-162 SLNRVDTI
+162 SFNRVDTI
-170 ARSHWDIEGDFHPR
+170 ALSQWDIEGDFHPG

-189 IDGNLTGLPWQ
+189 LDGNLTGLPWQ

-215 ASLQFSDLST
+215 ASLQFSDLS
-225 MLKSVK
+225 KIFNSVK
-231 TVSELFDEENSMNF
+231 TVSELFDDENSINF
-245 EKWLEIEKGVA
+245 EKWLEIEQGVA
-256 KARWTGRL
+256 RARWTGRL
-264 EDDGIMDQFLELNA
+264 ENDGIMDQFIELNA
-278 TELIC
+278 TELVC

-288 TLQVP
+288 TLQIP
-293 QAILFVTPRNS
+293 QAILFVTPHIS
-304 GRIEANFYANL
+304 GRTEANFYANL

-320 LEMRGL
+320 LEVRGL
-326 KLAGSIE
+326 KLAGSLVD
-333 EGQPNLSIRVQRLRT
+333 GQPNLNVRVQRLRT

-365 EFAENEMGELLGVRK
+365 EFAENEMGEFLGVRK

-421 SVPTLGLNLQDIR
+421 SVPTLGLNLQGMR

-443 LPKLS
+443 LPRLS
-448 AKQRFSVDEIFLGE
+448 AEQRFSVDEIFLGE

-485 LKMLANDFQFSLS
+485 LNMLVNDFQFSLS
-498 PANLIIEL
+498 PANLIIEI
-506 PESSPGRLDLSF
+506 PESSQGRLDLSF
-518 LDSELSFDDFSD
+518 LDAELKFDDFSG
-530 LFVKKIQGN
+530 LALKKIQGN
-539 IKFNGLDPLDTNGS
+539 IKFNSLDPLDTNGS
-553 QSIRFDLHA
+553 QSVRFDLNA

-572 KFEVFPSGEKVIKEL
+572 KFEVLPNGEQVIKEL
-587 EIHAL
+587 EIHAF

-615 ATGLDAQQIINCF
+615 AKGLDAQQIISCF

-637 NLSGLLT
+637 NLSGILT
-644 IRNDPSLGWDFYG
+644 IRKDPSLGWDFYG

-675 GMLTEGLDHESSE
+675 GMLTEGLDDESSE

-702 NLYGLNIMFKLLDAG
+702 NLNGLNIMFKLLDAG
-717 ERVVEMNVR
+717 ERIVEMNVR
-726 GESEVDGKNISVEY
+726 GESEVDGKDISVEY

-753 QADLSKWGGVP
+753 QADLSKWGVEP

>member
-1 MRCQQAK
+1 
-8 YFCMKK
+8 MKK
-14 KLSKLKLFLWVTLI
+14 RVSKLKLFLWVTLI
-28 LSGSLVFIWT
+28 LSGSLVFVLT
-38 SLPSFLESGFR
+38 SLPSFLESGIR
-49 KFARDSGFNLHSII
+49 KFARDSGINLHSII
-63 INEITPW
+63 IDEITPW
-70 GSRVSGLG
+70 SSRVSGLS
-78 SDFSEGNLS
+78 SDFQEGKFS

-98 QLVKGQL
+98 QLAQGQL

-111 SPSVEI
+111 SPLLELDI
-117 DLDALLDRLGEV
+117 DAILERLEGIEN
-129 KHANT
+129 ANT
-134 NHNDLRIQIDELLN
+134 DSKIQADELLS
-148 NPPVQYLRFRDLDV
+148 NPPVQHLRFRDLEL
-162 SLNRVDTI
+162 SFNRVDTI
-170 ARSHWDIEGDFHPR
+170 ALSQWDIEGDFHPG

-189 IDGNLTGLPWQ
+189 LDGNLTGLPWQ

-215 ASLQFSDLST
+215 ASLQFSDLS
-225 MLKSVK
+225 KIFNSVK
-231 TVSELFDEENSMNF
+231 TVSELFDDENSVNF
-245 EKWLEIEKGVA
+245 EKWLEIEQGVA
-256 KARWTGRL
+256 RARWTGRL
-264 EDDGIMDQFLELNA
+264 ENDGIMDQFIELNA
-278 TELIC
+278 TELVC

-288 TLQVP
+288 TLQIP
-293 QAILFVTPRNS
+293 QAILFVTPHIS
-304 GRIEANFYANL
+304 GRTEANFYANL

-320 LEMRGL
+320 LEVRGL
-326 KLAGSIE
+326 KLAGSLVD
-333 EGQPNLSIRVQRLRT
+333 GQPNLNVRVQRLRT

-365 EFAENEMGELLGVRK
+365 EFAENEMGEFLGVRK

-421 SVPTLGLNLQDIR
+421 SVPTLGLNLQGMR

-443 LPKLS
+443 LPRLS
-448 AKQRFSVDEIFLGE
+448 AEQRFSVDEIFLGE

-485 LKMLANDFQFSLS
+485 LNMLVNDFQFSLS
-498 PANLIIEL
+498 PANLIIEI
-506 PESSPGRLDLSF
+506 PESSQGRLDLSF
-518 LDSELSFDDFSD
+518 LDAELKFDDFSD
-530 LFVKKIQGN
+530 LALKKIQGN
-539 IKFNGLDPLDTNGS
+539 IKFNSLDPLDTNGS
-553 QSIRFDLHA
+553 QSVRFDLNA

-572 KFEVFPSGEKVIKEL
+572 KFEVLPNGEQVIKEL
-587 EIHAL
+587 EIHAF

-615 ATGLDAQQIINCF
+615 AKGLDAQQIISCF

-637 NLSGLLT
+637 NLSGILT

-675 GMLTEGLDHESSE
+675 GMLTEGLDDESSE

-702 NLYGLNIMFKLLDAG
+702 NLNGLNIMFKLLDAG
-717 ERVVEMNVR
+717 ERIVEMNVR
-726 GESEVDGKNISVEY
+726 GESEVDGKDISVEY

-753 QADLSKWGGVP
+753 QADLSKWGVEP

>member
-1 MRCQQAK
+1 
-8 YFCMKK
+8 MKK
-14 KLSKLKLFLWVTLI
+14 RVSKLKLFLWVTLI
-28 LSGSLVFIWT
+28 LSGSLVFVLT
-38 SLPSFLESGFR
+38 SLPSFLESGIR
-49 KFARDSGFNLHSII
+49 KFARDSGINLHSII
-63 INEITPW
+63 IDEITPW
-70 GSRVSGLG
+70 SSRVSGLS
-78 SDFSEGNLS
+78 SDFQEGKFS

-98 QLVKGQL
+98 QLAQGQL

-111 SPSVEI
+111 SPLLEI
-117 DLDALLDRLGEV
+117 DIDAILERLEGIEN
-129 KHANT
+129 ANT
-134 NHNDLRIQIDELLN
+134 DSKIQADELLS
-148 NPPVQYLRFRDLDV
+148 NPPVQHLRFRDLEL
-162 SLNRVDTI
+162 SFNRVDTI
-170 ARSHWDIEGDFHPR
+170 ALSQWDIEGDFHPG

-189 IDGNLTGLPWQ
+189 LDGNLTGLPWQ

-215 ASLQFSDLST
+215 ASLQFSDLS
-225 MLKSVK
+225 KIFNSVK
-231 TVSELFDEENSMNF
+231 TVSELFDDENSVNF

-256 KARWTGRL
+256 RARWTGRL
-264 EDDGIMDQFLELNA
+264 ENDGIMDQFIELNA
-278 TELIC
+278 TELVC

-288 TLQVP
+288 TLQIP
-293 QAILFVTPRNS
+293 QAILFVTPHIS
-304 GRIEANFYANL
+304 GRTEANFYANL

-320 LEMRGL
+320 LEVRGL
-326 KLAGSIE
+326 KLAGSLVD
-333 EGQPNLSIRVQRLRT
+333 GQPNLNVRVQRLRT

-365 EFAENEMGELLGVRK
+365 EFAENEMGEFLGVRK

-421 SVPTLGLNLQDIR
+421 SVPTLGLNLQGMR

-443 LPKLS
+443 LPRLS
-448 AKQRFSVDEIFLGE
+448 AEQRFSVDEIFLGE

-485 LKMLANDFQFSLS
+485 LNMLVNDFQFSLS
-498 PANLIIEL
+498 PANLIIEI
-506 PESSPGRLDLSF
+506 PESSQGRLDLSF
-518 LDSELSFDDFSD
+518 LDAELKFDDFSD
-530 LFVKKIQGN
+530 LALKKIQGN
-539 IKFNGLDPLDTNGS
+539 IKFNSLDPLDTNGS
-553 QSIRFDLHA
+553 QSVRFDLHA

-572 KFEVFPSGEKVIKEL
+572 KFEVLPNGEQVIKEL
-587 EIHAL
+587 EIHAF

-615 ATGLDAQQIINCF
+615 AKGLDAQQIISCF

-637 NLSGLLT
+637 NLSGILT
-644 IRNDPSLGWDFYG
+644 IRKDPSLGWDFYG

-675 GMLTEGLDHESSE
+675 GMLTEGLDDESSE

-702 NLYGLNIMFKLLDAG
+702 NLNGLNIMFKLLDAG
-717 ERVVEMNVR
+717 ERIVEMNVR
-726 GESEVDGKNISVEY
+726 GESEVDGKDISVEY

-753 QADLSKWGGVP
+753 QADLSKWGVEP

>member
-1 MRCQQAK
+1 
-8 YFCMKK
+8 MKK
-14 KLSKLKLFLWVTLI
+14 RVSKLKLFLWVTLI
-28 LSGSLVFIWT
+28 LSGSLVFVLT
-38 SLPSFLESGFR
+38 SLPSFLESGIR
-49 KFARDSGFNLHSII
+49 KFARDSGINLHSII
-63 INEITPW
+63 IDEITPW
-70 GSRVSGLG
+70 SSRVSGLS
-78 SDFSEGNLS
+78 SDFQEGKFS

-98 QLVKGQL
+98 QLAQGQL

-111 SPSVEI
+111 SPLLEI
-117 DLDALLDRLGEV
+117 DIDAILERLEGIEN
-129 KHANT
+129 ANT
-134 NHNDLRIQIDELLN
+134 DSKIQADELLS
-148 NPPVQYLRFRDLDV
+148 NPPVQHLRFRDLEL
-162 SLNRVDTI
+162 SFNRVDTI
-170 ARSHWDIEGDFHPR
+170 ALSQWDIEGDFHPG

-189 IDGNLTGLPWQ
+189 LDGNLTGLPWQ

-215 ASLQFSDLST
+215 ASLQFSDLS
-225 MLKSVK
+225 KIFNSVK
-231 TVSELFDEENSMNF
+231 TVSELFDDENSINF
-245 EKWLEIEKGVA
+245 EKWLEIEQGVA
-256 KARWTGRL
+256 RARWTGRL
-264 EDDGIMDQFLELNA
+264 ENDGIMDQFIELNA
-278 TELIC
+278 TELVC

-288 TLQVP
+288 TLQIP
-293 QAILFVTPRNS
+293 QAILFVTPHIS
-304 GRIEANFYANL
+304 GRTEANFYANL

-320 LEMRGL
+320 LEVRGL
-326 KLAGSIE
+326 KLAGSLVD
-333 EGQPNLSIRVQRLRT
+333 GQPNLNVRVQRLRT

-365 EFAENEMGELLGVRK
+365 EFAENEMGEFLGVRK

-421 SVPTLGLNLQDIR
+421 SVPTLGLNLQGMR

-443 LPKLS
+443 LPRLS
-448 AKQRFSVDEIFLGE
+448 AEQRFSVDEIFLGE

-485 LKMLANDFQFSLS
+485 LNMLVNDFQFSLS
-498 PANLIIEL
+498 PANLIIEI
-506 PESSPGRLDLSF
+506 PESSQGRLDLSF
-518 LDSELSFDDFSD
+518 LDAELKFDDFSD
-530 LFVKKIQGN
+530 LALKKIQGN
-539 IKFNGLDPLDTNGS
+539 IKFNSLDPLDTNGS
-553 QSIRFDLHA
+553 QSVRFDLHA

-572 KFEVFPSGEKVIKEL
+572 KFEVLPNGEQVIKEL
-587 EIHAL
+587 EIHAF

-615 ATGLDAQQIINCF
+615 AKGLDAQQIISCF

-637 NLSGLLT
+637 NLSGILT
-644 IRNDPSLGWDFYG
+644 IRKDPSLGWDFYG

-675 GMLTEGLDHESSE
+675 GMLTEGLDDESSE

-702 NLYGLNIMFKLLDAG
+702 NLNGLNIMFKLLDAG
-717 ERVVEMNVR
+717 ERIVEMNVR
-726 GESEVDGKNISVEY
+726 GESEVDGKDISVEY

-753 QADLSKWGGVP
+753 QADLSKWGVEP